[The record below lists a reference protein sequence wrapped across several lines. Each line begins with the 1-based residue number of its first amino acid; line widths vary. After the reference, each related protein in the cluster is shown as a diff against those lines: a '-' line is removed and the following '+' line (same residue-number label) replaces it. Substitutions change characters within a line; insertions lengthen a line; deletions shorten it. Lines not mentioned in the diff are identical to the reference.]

1 MSEHEFEHEHEYGC
15 EHNCCEHDGHC
26 ECGHEHE
33 HHHEHESEHGHSHG
47 CACGCGGCA
56 HDDEE
61 EETKLSLTLLGVSA
75 VLVVVGLFLKSIPI
89 AQTIVGI
96 VAVVLAAYPLVFKV
110 YGDIKARRFT
120 EIELMIISVVAAC
133 CIGELRDAALVAI
146 LYRIGEI
153 IEDRAVENSRKA
165 IDSVAKIQQDYA
177 HLVLDDGTTRKV
189 DAEDVPVG
197 AKINVLPYERFP
209 IDGVVESGISTA
221 DASAITG
228 ESLPITLGKGV
239 EVKSGMVNGKDSVTV
254 VTTELFGNSTASRI
268 VRMVEDAT
276 EKKGNV
282 QKFITRFAKYYTPIV
297 VIIAVALAVI
307 GSIATKDV
315 ASWVKRALVFL
326 VASCPCAIVISIP
339 LGFYTGIGA
348 AAKDGIIVKG
358 SIFIEAFAKAKAFV
372 FDKTG
377 TLTTGNF
384 EVSKIT
390 SMSNFTEEQ
399 ILTLAAA
406 AEYYS
411 SHPIAKSIVGAAP
424 QIDEKYL
431 SDFREV
437 AGGGTSVVFD
447 GKRILCGGRRLL
459 ETEGVETPDY
469 TDGDVCVVFD
479 GKIIGTI
486 TLRSALR
493 NGVEDMVEH
502 LRDQGVEH
510 IIMLTG
516 DNETASDEVAKAI
529 NLDEYYCNLLP
540 EEKLSHLEE
549 IKNEYGKVV
558 YVGDGINDAP
568 VLASADAGVAMGLG
582 TQAASEAADVIL
594 TNDRLDKLAP
604 AHRLFK
610 RTINIVHFNLIF
622 AIVIKMIVLILGA
635 AGYAPVW
642 LAVFADV
649 GVCVICILI
658 STLIGK
664 AKNSFF
670 DTIHLR

>member
-1 MSEHEFEHEHEYGC
+1 MSEFKHEHECECCCEDEHEHNHEHSHACGGGC
-15 EHNCCEHDGHC
+15 GC
-26 ECGHEHE
+26 CGH
-33 HHHEHESEHGHSHG
+33 
-47 CACGCGGCA
+47 
-56 HDDEE
+56 DEE
-61 EETKLSLTLLGVSA
+61 EKEETLLSKILLGVSV
-75 VLVVVGLFLKSIPI
+75 VLVIVGLFLKTGTVISMIFGI
-89 AQTIVGI
+89 A
-96 VAVVLAAYPLVFKV
+96 AVVLAAYPLLFTV
-110 YGDIKARRFT
+110 YDDIKARKFT
-120 EIELMIISVVAAC
+120 EVELMLISVVAAC
-133 CIGELRDAALVAI
+133 CIGELRDAALVAV
-146 LYRIGEI
+146 LYRIGEML
-153 IEDRAVENSRKA
+153 EDRAVENSRKA
-165 IDSVAKIQQDYA
+165 IDSVAKIQQDFA
-177 HLVLDDGTTRKV
+177 HIIREDGTTEKV
-189 DAEDVPVG
+189 HADDVPIG
-197 AKINVLPYERFP
+197 SRISVLPYERFP
-209 IDGVVESGISTA
+209 IDGIVESGISTA

-239 EVKSGMVNGKDSVTV
+239 EVKSGMINGKDSVTV

-268 VRMVEDAT
+268 VKMVEDAT

-297 VIIAVALAVI
+297 VIVAFALAII
-307 GSIATKDV
+307 GSIATKEPQV
-315 ASWVKRALVFL
+315 WIKRALVFL

-358 SIFIEAFAKAKAFV
+358 SVFIEAFAKAKAFV

-377 TLTTGNF
+377 TLTTGAF

-390 SMSNFTEEQ
+390 SMSGFSEEQ

-411 SHPIAKSIVGAAP
+411 SHPIAKSIVKAAP
-424 QIDEKYL
+424 PIDEKYL

-469 TDGDVCVVFD
+469 TDGDVCVVLEN
-479 GKIIGTI
+479 KIIGTI

-493 NGVEDMVEH
+493 KDVENMVES

-516 DNETASDEVAKAI
+516 DNEKASDEVANAI

-549 IKNEYGKVV
+549 IKSQYGKVV

-604 AHRLFK
+604 AHKLFK
-610 RTINIVHFNLIF
+610 RTINIVHFNIIF
-622 AIVIKMIVLILGA
+622 ALVIKLIVLVLGA

-649 GVCVICILI
+649 GVCLICVLI
-658 STLIGK
+658 SALIGK
-664 AKNSFF
+664 GKNSFF
-670 DTIHLR
+670 DSIHLN

>member
-1 MSEHEFEHEHEYGC
+1 MSEHS
-15 EHNCCEHDGHC
+15 HDC
-26 ECGHEHE
+26 
-33 HHHEHESEHGHSHG
+33 HSS
-47 CACGCGGCA
+47 CGGCCGNCS
-56 HDDEE
+56 HGNEE
-61 EETKLSLTLLGVSA
+61 KEENKLSKILLGVSA
-75 VLVVVGLFLKSIPI
+75 ALVVVGLFLKSLPVAATVIGI
-89 AQTIVGI
+89 AA
-96 VAVVLAAYPLVFKV
+96 VALAAYPLVFTV
-110 YGDIKARRFT
+110 YDDIKERRFT
-120 EIELMIISVVAAC
+120 EVELMLISVIAAC

-146 LYRIGEI
+146 LYRIGEM
-153 IEDRAVENSRKA
+153 IEDRAVENSRKS
-165 IDSVAKIQQDYA
+165 IDSVSKIQQDFA
-177 HLVLDDGTTRKV
+177 HLILEDGSTQKV
-189 DAEDVPVG
+189 HADEVPVG
-197 AKINVLPYERFP
+197 SKITVLPYERFP
-209 IDGVVESGISTA
+209 IDGVVYSGISTA

-228 ESLPITLGKGV
+228 ESKPITLGKGA
-239 EVKSGMVNGKDSVTV
+239 EVKSGMINGKDSVTV

-268 VRMVEDAT
+268 VKMVEDAA
-276 EKKGNV
+276 ERKGNV

-297 VIIAVALAVI
+297 VIIAVLLAVI
-307 GSIATKDV
+307 GSIATKEP
-315 ASWVKRALVFL
+315 ASWIKRALIFL

-339 LGFYTGIGA
+339 LGFYTGIGT

-358 SIFIEAFAKAKAFV
+358 SVFIEAFAKAKTFV

-377 TLTTGNF
+377 TLTTGSF
-384 EVSKIT
+384 EVSRVT
-390 SMSNFTEEQ
+390 PMSKFSEDQ

-406 AEYYS
+406 AEHFS
-411 SHPIAKSIVGAAP
+411 SHPIAKSIVEAAP
-424 QIDEKYL
+424 PIDEKYL

-447 GKRILCGGRRLL
+447 GKKILCGGRRLL

-469 TDGDVCVVFD
+469 TDGDVCVVLD
-479 GKIIGTI
+479 GRLIGTI

-493 NGVEDMVEH
+493 KGVADMVER
-502 LRDQGVEH
+502 LRDQGIEH

-540 EEKLSHLEE
+540 EEKLSHLED

-610 RTINIVHFNLIF
+610 RTINIVNFNLIF
-622 AIVIKMIVLILGA
+622 AITVKMIVLILGA

-649 GVCVICILI
+649 GVCIICILI
-658 STLIGK
+658 SSLIGK

>member
-1 MSEHEFEHEHEYGC
+1 MSEHS
-15 EHNCCEHDGHC
+15 HD
-26 ECGHEHE
+26 
-33 HHHEHESEHGHSHG
+33 SHSS
-47 CACGCGGCA
+47 CGGCCGSCA
-56 HDDEE
+56 HDHEE
-61 EETKLSLTLLGVSA
+61 KEENKLSKILLGVSA
-75 VLVVVGLFLKSIPI
+75 ALVAVELFLKALPVAATIIGI
-89 AQTIVGI
+89 AA
-96 VAVVLAAYPLVFKV
+96 VALAAYPLVFTV
-110 YGDIKARRFT
+110 YDDIKERRFT
-120 EIELMIISVVAAC
+120 EVELMIISVIAAC

-146 LYRIGEI
+146 LYRVGEM
-153 IEDRAVENSRKA
+153 IEDRAVENSRKS
-165 IDSVAKIQQDYA
+165 IDSVSKIQQDFA
-177 HLVLDDGTTRKV
+177 HLVLEDGSTQKV
-189 DAEDVPVG
+189 HADEVPIG
-197 AKINVLPYERFP
+197 SKITVLPYERFP
-209 IDGVVESGISTA
+209 IDGVVFSGISTA

-228 ESLPITLGKGV
+228 ESKPITLGKGV
-239 EVKSGMVNGKDSVTV
+239 EVKSGMINGKDSVTV
-254 VTTELFGNSTASRI
+254 VTTELFSNSTASRI
-268 VRMVEDAT
+268 VKMVEDAA
-276 EKKGNV
+276 ERKGNV

-297 VIIAVALAVI
+297 VIIAVLLAVI
-307 GSIATKDV
+307 GSIATKDP
-315 ASWVKRALVFL
+315 ASWIKRALIFL

-339 LGFYTGIGA
+339 LGFYTGIGT

-358 SIFIEAFAKAKAFV
+358 SVFIEAFAKAKTFV

-377 TLTTGNF
+377 TLTTGSF
-384 EVSKIT
+384 EVSKVT
-390 SMSNFTEEQ
+390 PMSKFSEDQ

-406 AEYYS
+406 AEHFS
-411 SHPIAKSIVGAAP
+411 SHPIAKSIVEAAP
-424 QIDEKYL
+424 PIDEKYL

-447 GKRILCGGRRLL
+447 GKKILCGGRRLL
-459 ETEGVETPDY
+459 ETEGIETPDY
-469 TDGDVCVVFD
+469 TDGDVCVVLD
-479 GKIIGTI
+479 GRLIGTI

-493 NGVEDMVEH
+493 KGVADMVEK

-516 DNETASDEVAKAI
+516 DNETASDEVADAV

-540 EEKLSHLEE
+540 EEKLSHLEQ

-610 RTINIVHFNLIF
+610 RTVNIVSFNLIF
-622 AIVIKMIVLILGA
+622 AITIKMIVLILGA
-635 AGYAPVW
+635 AGFAQVW

-649 GVCVICILI
+649 GVCIICILI
-658 STLIGK
+658 SALIGK

>member
-61 EETKLSLTLLGVSA
+61 ESKLSLTLLGVSA

-254 VTTELFGNSTASRI
+254 VTTELFRNSTASRI

-411 SHPIAKSIVGAAP
+411 SHPIAKSIVSAAP

>member
-1 MSEHEFEHEHEYGC
+1 MFEHEYSHENEFEHDEHCGYG
-15 EHNCCEHDGHC
+15 
-26 ECGHEHE
+26 HE
-33 HHHEHESEHGHSHG
+33 HHHEHEHCHSHG

-61 EETKLSLTLLGVSA
+61 EETKLSLSLLGVSS
-75 VLVVVGLFLKSIPI
+75 VLVVVGLFLKSVPVV
-89 AQTIVGI
+89 QTIVGI
-96 VAVVLAAYPLVFKV
+96 IAVVLAAYPLVFKV
-110 YGDIKARRFT
+110 YGDIKSRKFT
-120 EIELMIISVVAAC
+120 EIELMLISVIAAC

-146 LYRIGEI
+146 LYRIGEL
-153 IEDRAVENSRKA
+153 IEDKAVENSRKS

-177 HLVLDDGTTRKV
+177 HLVTDDGTTKKV
-189 DAEDVPVG
+189 HADQVPVG
-197 AKINVLPYERFP
+197 AKITVLPYERFP
-209 IDGVVESGISTA
+209 IDGIVESGISTA

-254 VTTELFGNSTASRI
+254 ITTELFGNSTASRI
-268 VRMVEDAT
+268 VKMVEDAA

-282 QKFITRFAKYYTPIV
+282 QKFITRFAKYYTPVV
-297 VIIAVALAVI
+297 VIAAIALAII
-307 GSIATKDV
+307 GSIVTKDI
-315 ASWVKRALVFL
+315 ASWVKRALIFL

-358 SIFIEAFAKAKAFV
+358 SVFIEAFAKAKTFV

-377 TLTTGNF
+377 TLTTGSF
-384 EVSKIT
+384 EVSKVT
-390 SMSNFTEEQ
+390 SLSRFSEAQ
-399 ILTLAAA
+399 ILALAAA

-411 SHPIAKSIVGAAP
+411 SHPIAKSIVAAAP
-424 QIDEKYL
+424 KIKETYL

-437 AGGGTSVVFD
+437 AGGGTSIVFD
-447 GKRILCGGRRLL
+447 GKRILCGGKRLL
-459 ETEGVETPDY
+459 ETEGIETPDY
-469 TDGDVCVVFD
+469 MDGDVCVVFE
-479 GKIIGTI
+479 GKIVGTI
-486 TLRSALR
+486 TLRSSLR
-493 NGVEDMVEH
+493 KGVEDMIEQ

-516 DNETASDEVAKAI
+516 DNETASDEVAKAV

-549 IKNEYGKVV
+549 IKNEYGNVV

-604 AHRLFK
+604 AHKLFK
-610 RTINIVHFNLIF
+610 RTVNIVHFNIIF
-622 AIVIKMIVLILGA
+622 AIAIKMIVLILGA

-664 AKNSFF
+664 SKNSFF

>member
-1 MSEHEFEHEHEYGC
+1 MSEHS
-15 EHNCCEHDGHC
+15 HDC
-26 ECGHEHE
+26 
-33 HHHEHESEHGHSHG
+33 HSS
-47 CACGCGGCA
+47 CGGCCGNCS
-56 HDDEE
+56 HGNEE
-61 EETKLSLTLLGVSA
+61 KEENKLSKILLGVSA
-75 VLVVVGLFLKSIPI
+75 ALVVVGLFLKSLPVAATIIGI
-89 AQTIVGI
+89 AA
-96 VAVVLAAYPLVFKV
+96 VALAAYPLVFTV
-110 YGDIKARRFT
+110 YDDIKERRFT
-120 EIELMIISVVAAC
+120 EVELMLISVIAAC

-146 LYRIGEI
+146 LYRIGEM
-153 IEDRAVENSRKA
+153 IEDRAVENSRKS
-165 IDSVAKIQQDYA
+165 IDSISKIQQDFA
-177 HLVLDDGTTRKV
+177 HLILEDGSTQKV
-189 DAEDVPVG
+189 HADEVPVG
-197 AKINVLPYERFP
+197 SKITVLPYERFP
-209 IDGVVESGISTA
+209 IDGVVYSGISTA

-228 ESLPITLGKGV
+228 ESKPITLGRGV
-239 EVKSGMVNGKDSVTV
+239 EVKSGMINGKDSVTV

-268 VRMVEDAT
+268 VKMVEDAA
-276 EKKGNV
+276 ERKGNV

-297 VIIAVALAVI
+297 VIIAVLMAVI
-307 GSIATKDV
+307 GSIATKDP
-315 ASWVKRALVFL
+315 ASWIKRALIFL

-339 LGFYTGIGA
+339 LGFYTGIGT

-358 SIFIEAFAKAKAFV
+358 SVFIEAFAKAKTFV

-377 TLTTGNF
+377 TLTTGSF
-384 EVSKIT
+384 EVSKVT
-390 SMSNFTEEQ
+390 PMSKFSEDQ

-406 AEYYS
+406 AEHFS
-411 SHPIAKSIVGAAP
+411 SHPIAKSIVEAAP
-424 QIDEKYL
+424 PIDEKYL

-447 GKRILCGGRRLL
+447 GKKILCGGRRLL

-469 TDGDVCVVFD
+469 TDGDVCVVLD
-479 GKIIGTI
+479 GRLIGTI

-493 NGVEDMVEH
+493 KGVADMVER
-502 LRDQGVEH
+502 LRDQGIEH

-516 DNETASDEVAKAI
+516 DNETASDEVAKAV

-610 RTINIVHFNLIF
+610 RTINIVNFNLIF
-622 AIVIKMIVLILGA
+622 AITVKMIVLILGA
-635 AGYAPVW
+635 AGFAPVW

-649 GVCVICILI
+649 GVCIICILI
-658 STLIGK
+658 SALIGK

>member
-1 MSEHEFEHEHEYGC
+1 MSEHS
-15 EHNCCEHDGHC
+15 HD
-26 ECGHEHE
+26 
-33 HHHEHESEHGHSHG
+33 SHSS
-47 CACGCGGCA
+47 CGGCCGSCA
-56 HDDEE
+56 HDHEE
-61 EETKLSLTLLGVSA
+61 KEENKLSKILLGVSA
-75 VLVVVGLFLKSIPI
+75 ALVAVELFLKALPVAATIIGI
-89 AQTIVGI
+89 AA
-96 VAVVLAAYPLVFKV
+96 VALAAYPLVFTV
-110 YGDIKARRFT
+110 YDDIKERRFT
-120 EIELMIISVVAAC
+120 EVELMIISVIAAC

-146 LYRIGEI
+146 LYRVGEM
-153 IEDRAVENSRKA
+153 IEDRAVENSRKS
-165 IDSVAKIQQDYA
+165 IDSVSKIQQDFA
-177 HLVLDDGTTRKV
+177 HLVLEDGSTQKV
-189 DAEDVPVG
+189 HADEVPVG
-197 AKINVLPYERFP
+197 SKITVLPYERFP
-209 IDGVVESGISTA
+209 IDGVVFSGISTA

-228 ESLPITLGKGV
+228 ESKPITLGKGV
-239 EVKSGMVNGKDSVTV
+239 EVKSGMINGKDSVTV

-268 VRMVEDAT
+268 VKMVEDAA
-276 EKKGNV
+276 ERKGNV

-297 VIIAVALAVI
+297 VIIAVLLAVI
-307 GSIATKDV
+307 GSIATKDP
-315 ASWVKRALVFL
+315 ASWIKRALIFL

-339 LGFYTGIGA
+339 LGFYTGIGT
-348 AAKDGIIVKG
+348 AAKDGVIVKG
-358 SIFIEAFAKAKAFV
+358 SVFIEAFAKAKTFV

-377 TLTTGNF
+377 TLTTGSF
-384 EVSKIT
+384 EVSKVT
-390 SMSNFTEEQ
+390 PMSKFSEDQ

-406 AEYYS
+406 AEHFS
-411 SHPIAKSIVGAAP
+411 SHPIAKSIVEAAP
-424 QIDEKYL
+424 PIDEKYL

-447 GKRILCGGRRLL
+447 GKKILCGGRRLL
-459 ETEGVETPDY
+459 ETEGIETPDY
-469 TDGDVCVVFD
+469 TDGDVCVVLD
-479 GKIIGTI
+479 GRLIGTI

-493 NGVEDMVEH
+493 KGVADMVEK

-516 DNETASDEVAKAI
+516 DNETASDEIADAV

-540 EEKLSHLEE
+540 EEKLSHLEQ

-610 RTINIVHFNLIF
+610 RTVNIVSFNLIF
-622 AIVIKMIVLILGA
+622 AITIKMIVLILGA
-635 AGYAPVW
+635 AGFAQVW

-649 GVCVICILI
+649 GVCIICILI
-658 STLIGK
+658 SALIGK

>member
-1 MSEHEFEHEHEYGC
+1 MSEHS
-15 EHNCCEHDGHC
+15 HD
-26 ECGHEHE
+26 
-33 HHHEHESEHGHSHG
+33 SHSS
-47 CACGCGGCA
+47 CGGCCGSCA
-56 HDDEE
+56 HDHEE
-61 EETKLSLTLLGVSA
+61 KEENKLSKILLGVSA
-75 VLVVVGLFLKSIPI
+75 ALVAVELFLKALPVAATIIGI
-89 AQTIVGI
+89 AA
-96 VAVVLAAYPLVFKV
+96 VALAAYPLVFTV
-110 YGDIKARRFT
+110 YDDIKERRFT
-120 EIELMIISVVAAC
+120 EVELMIISVIAAC

-146 LYRIGEI
+146 LYRVGEM
-153 IEDRAVENSRKA
+153 IEDRAVENSRKS
-165 IDSVAKIQQDYA
+165 IDSVSKIQQDFA
-177 HLVLDDGTTRKV
+177 HLVLEDGSTQKV
-189 DAEDVPVG
+189 HADEVPIG
-197 AKINVLPYERFP
+197 SKITVLPYERFP
-209 IDGVVESGISTA
+209 IDGVVFSGISTA

-228 ESLPITLGKGV
+228 ESKPITLGKGV
-239 EVKSGMVNGKDSVTV
+239 EVKSGMINGKDSVTV

-268 VRMVEDAT
+268 VKMVEDAA
-276 EKKGNV
+276 ERKGNV

-297 VIIAVALAVI
+297 VIIAVLLAVI
-307 GSIATKDV
+307 GSIATKDP
-315 ASWVKRALVFL
+315 ASWIKRALIFL

-339 LGFYTGIGA
+339 LGFYTGIGT

-358 SIFIEAFAKAKAFV
+358 SVFIEAFAKAKTFV

-377 TLTTGNF
+377 TLTTGSF
-384 EVSKIT
+384 EVSKVT
-390 SMSNFTEEQ
+390 PMSKFSEDQ

-406 AEYYS
+406 AEHFS
-411 SHPIAKSIVGAAP
+411 SHPIAKSIVEAAP
-424 QIDEKYL
+424 PIDEKYL

-447 GKRILCGGRRLL
+447 GKKILCGGRRLL
-459 ETEGVETPDY
+459 ETEGIETPDY
-469 TDGDVCVVFD
+469 TDGDVCVVLD
-479 GKIIGTI
+479 GRLIGTI

-493 NGVEDMVEH
+493 KGVADMVEK

-516 DNETASDEVAKAI
+516 DNETASDEVADAV

-540 EEKLSHLEE
+540 EEKLSHLEQ

-610 RTINIVHFNLIF
+610 RTVNIVSFNLIF
-622 AIVIKMIVLILGA
+622 AITIKMIVLILGA
-635 AGYAPVW
+635 AGFAQVW

-649 GVCVICILI
+649 GVCIICILI
-658 STLIGK
+658 SALIGK

>member
-1 MSEHEFEHEHEYGC
+1 MSEHS
-15 EHNCCEHDGHC
+15 HD
-26 ECGHEHE
+26 
-33 HHHEHESEHGHSHG
+33 SHSS
-47 CACGCGGCA
+47 CGGCCGSCA
-56 HDDEE
+56 HDHEE
-61 EETKLSLTLLGVSA
+61 KEENKLSKILLGVSA
-75 VLVVVGLFLKSIPI
+75 ALVAVELFLKALPVAATIIGI
-89 AQTIVGI
+89 AA
-96 VAVVLAAYPLVFKV
+96 VALAAYPLVFTV
-110 YGDIKARRFT
+110 YDDIKERRFT
-120 EIELMIISVVAAC
+120 EVELMIISVIAAC

-146 LYRIGEI
+146 LYRVGEM
-153 IEDRAVENSRKA
+153 IEDRAVENSRKS
-165 IDSVAKIQQDYA
+165 IDSVSKIQQDFA
-177 HLVLDDGTTRKV
+177 HLVLEDGSTQKV
-189 DAEDVPVG
+189 HADEVPVG
-197 AKINVLPYERFP
+197 SKITVLPYERFP
-209 IDGVVESGISTA
+209 IDGVVFSGISTA

-228 ESLPITLGKGV
+228 ESKPITLGKGV
-239 EVKSGMVNGKDSVTV
+239 EVKSGMINGKDSVTV

-268 VRMVEDAT
+268 VKMVEDAA
-276 EKKGNV
+276 ERKGNV

-297 VIIAVALAVI
+297 VIIAVLLAVI
-307 GSIATKDV
+307 GSIATKDP
-315 ASWVKRALVFL
+315 ASWIKRALIFL

-339 LGFYTGIGA
+339 LGFYTGIGT

-358 SIFIEAFAKAKAFV
+358 SVFIEAFAKAKTFV

-377 TLTTGNF
+377 TLTTGSF
-384 EVSKIT
+384 EVSKVT
-390 SMSNFTEEQ
+390 PMSKFSEDQ

-406 AEYYS
+406 AEHFS
-411 SHPIAKSIVGAAP
+411 SHPIAKSIVEAAP
-424 QIDEKYL
+424 PIDEKYL

-447 GKRILCGGRRLL
+447 GKKILCGGRRLL
-459 ETEGVETPDY
+459 ETEGIETPDY
-469 TDGDVCVVFD
+469 TDGDVCVVLD
-479 GKIIGTI
+479 GRLIGTI

-493 NGVEDMVEH
+493 KGVADMVEK

-516 DNETASDEVAKAI
+516 DNETASDEVANAV

-540 EEKLSHLEE
+540 EEKLSHLEQ

-610 RTINIVHFNLIF
+610 RTVNIVSFNLIF
-622 AIVIKMIVLILGA
+622 AITIKMIVLILGA
-635 AGYAPVW
+635 AGFAQVW

-649 GVCVICILI
+649 GVCIICILI
-658 STLIGK
+658 SALIGK

>member
-1 MSEHEFEHEHEYGC
+1 MSEHS
-15 EHNCCEHDGHC
+15 HDC
-26 ECGHEHE
+26 
-33 HHHEHESEHGHSHG
+33 HSS
-47 CACGCGGCA
+47 CGGCCGNCS
-56 HDDEE
+56 HGNEE
-61 EETKLSLTLLGVSA
+61 KEENKLSKILLGVSA
-75 VLVVVGLFLKSIPI
+75 ALVVVGLFLKSLPVAATIIGI
-89 AQTIVGI
+89 AA
-96 VAVVLAAYPLVFKV
+96 VALAAYPLVFTV
-110 YGDIKARRFT
+110 YDDIKERRFT
-120 EIELMIISVVAAC
+120 EVELMLISVIAAC

-146 LYRIGEI
+146 LYRIGEM
-153 IEDRAVENSRKA
+153 IEDRAVENSRKS
-165 IDSVAKIQQDYA
+165 IDSVSKIQQDFA
-177 HLVLDDGTTRKV
+177 HLILEDGSTQKV
-189 DAEDVPVG
+189 HADEVPVG
-197 AKINVLPYERFP
+197 SKITVLPYERFP
-209 IDGVVESGISTA
+209 IDGVVYSGISTA

-228 ESLPITLGKGV
+228 ESKPITLGRGV
-239 EVKSGMVNGKDSVTV
+239 EVKSGMINGKDSVTV

-268 VRMVEDAT
+268 VKMVEDAA
-276 EKKGNV
+276 ERKGNV

-297 VIIAVALAVI
+297 VIIAVLMAVI
-307 GSIATKDV
+307 GSIATKDP
-315 ASWVKRALVFL
+315 ASWIKRALIFL

-339 LGFYTGIGA
+339 LGFYTGIGT

-358 SIFIEAFAKAKAFV
+358 SVFIEAFAKAKTFV

-377 TLTTGNF
+377 TLTTGSF
-384 EVSKIT
+384 EVSKVT
-390 SMSNFTEEQ
+390 PMSKFSEDQ

-406 AEYYS
+406 AEHFS
-411 SHPIAKSIVGAAP
+411 SHPIAKSIVEAAP
-424 QIDEKYL
+424 PIDEKYL

-447 GKRILCGGRRLL
+447 GKKILCGGRRLL

-469 TDGDVCVVFD
+469 TDGDVCVVLD
-479 GKIIGTI
+479 GRLIGTI

-493 NGVEDMVEH
+493 KGVADMVER
-502 LRDQGVEH
+502 LRDQGIEH

-516 DNETASDEVAKAI
+516 DNETASDEVAKAV

-610 RTINIVHFNLIF
+610 RTINIVNFNLIF
-622 AIVIKMIVLILGA
+622 AITIKMIVLLLGA
-635 AGYAPVW
+635 AGFAPVW

-649 GVCVICILI
+649 GVCIICILI
-658 STLIGK
+658 SALIGK

>member
-1 MSEHEFEHEHEYGC
+1 MSEHS
-15 EHNCCEHDGHC
+15 HDC
-26 ECGHEHE
+26 
-33 HHHEHESEHGHSHG
+33 HSS
-47 CACGCGGCA
+47 CGGCCGNCS
-56 HDDEE
+56 HGNEE
-61 EETKLSLTLLGVSA
+61 KEENKLSIILLGVSA
-75 VLVVVGLFLKSIPI
+75 ALVVVGLFLKSLPVAATIIGI
-89 AQTIVGI
+89 AA
-96 VAVVLAAYPLVFKV
+96 VALAAYPLVFTV
-110 YGDIKARRFT
+110 YDDIKERRFT
-120 EIELMIISVVAAC
+120 EVELMLISVIAAC

-146 LYRIGEI
+146 LYRIGEM
-153 IEDRAVENSRKA
+153 IEDRAVENSRKS
-165 IDSVAKIQQDYA
+165 IDSVSKIQQDFA
-177 HLVLDDGTTRKV
+177 HLILEDGSTQKV
-189 DAEDVPVG
+189 HADEVPVG
-197 AKINVLPYERFP
+197 SKITVLPYERFP
-209 IDGVVESGISTA
+209 IDGVVYSGISTA

-228 ESLPITLGKGV
+228 ESKPITLGRGV
-239 EVKSGMVNGKDSVTV
+239 EVKSGMINGKDSVTV

-268 VRMVEDAT
+268 VKMVEDAA
-276 EKKGNV
+276 ERKGNV

-297 VIIAVALAVI
+297 VIIAVLMAVI
-307 GSIATKDV
+307 GSIATKDP
-315 ASWVKRALVFL
+315 ASWIKRALIFL

-339 LGFYTGIGA
+339 LGFYTGIGT

-358 SIFIEAFAKAKAFV
+358 SVFIEAFAKAKTFV

-377 TLTTGNF
+377 TLTTGSF
-384 EVSKIT
+384 EVSKVT
-390 SMSNFTEEQ
+390 PMSKFSEDQ

-406 AEYYS
+406 AEHFS
-411 SHPIAKSIVGAAP
+411 SHPIAKSIVEAAP
-424 QIDEKYL
+424 PIDEKYL

-447 GKRILCGGRRLL
+447 GKKILCGGRRLL

-469 TDGDVCVVFD
+469 TDGDVCVVLD
-479 GKIIGTI
+479 GRLIGTI

-493 NGVEDMVEH
+493 KGVADMVER
-502 LRDQGVEH
+502 LRDQGIEH

-516 DNETASDEVAKAI
+516 DNETASDEVAKAV

-540 EEKLSHLEE
+540 EEKLSHLED

-610 RTINIVHFNLIF
+610 RTINIVNFNLIF
-622 AIVIKMIVLILGA
+622 AITVKMIVLILGA
-635 AGYAPVW
+635 AGFAPVW

-649 GVCVICILI
+649 GVCIICILI
-658 STLIGK
+658 SALIGK

>member
-1 MSEHEFEHEHEYGC
+1 MSEHS
-15 EHNCCEHDGHC
+15 HDC
-26 ECGHEHE
+26 
-33 HHHEHESEHGHSHG
+33 HSS
-47 CACGCGGCA
+47 CGGCCGNCS
-56 HDDEE
+56 HGNEE
-61 EETKLSLTLLGVSA
+61 KEENKLSKILLGVSA
-75 VLVVVGLFLKSIPI
+75 ALVVVGLFLKSLPVAATIIGI
-89 AQTIVGI
+89 AA
-96 VAVVLAAYPLVFKV
+96 VALAAYPLVFTV
-110 YGDIKARRFT
+110 YDDIKERRFT
-120 EIELMIISVVAAC
+120 EVELMLISVIAAC

-146 LYRIGEI
+146 LYRIGEM
-153 IEDRAVENSRKA
+153 IEGRAVENSRKS
-165 IDSVAKIQQDYA
+165 IDSVSKIQQDFA
-177 HLVLDDGTTRKV
+177 HLILEDGSTQKV
-189 DAEDVPVG
+189 HADEVPVG
-197 AKINVLPYERFP
+197 SKITVLPYERFP
-209 IDGVVESGISTA
+209 IDGVVFSGISTA

-228 ESLPITLGKGV
+228 ESKPITLGKGA
-239 EVKSGMVNGKDSVTV
+239 EVKSGMINGKDSVTV

-268 VRMVEDAT
+268 VKMVEDAA
-276 EKKGNV
+276 ERKGNV

-297 VIIAVALAVI
+297 VIIAVLLAVI
-307 GSIATKDV
+307 GSIATKDP
-315 ASWVKRALVFL
+315 ASWIKRALIFL

-339 LGFYTGIGA
+339 LGFYTGIGT

-358 SIFIEAFAKAKAFV
+358 SVFIEAFAKAKTFV

-377 TLTTGNF
+377 TLTTGSF
-384 EVSKIT
+384 EVSRVT
-390 SMSNFTEEQ
+390 PMSKFSEDQ

-406 AEYYS
+406 AEHFS
-411 SHPIAKSIVGAAP
+411 SHPIAKSIVEAAP
-424 QIDEKYL
+424 PIDEKYL

-447 GKRILCGGRRLL
+447 GKKILCGGRRLL

-469 TDGDVCVVFD
+469 TDGDVCVVLD
-479 GKIIGTI
+479 GRLIGTI

-493 NGVEDMVEH
+493 KGVADMVER
-502 LRDQGVEH
+502 LRDQGIEH

-516 DNETASDEVAKAI
+516 DNETASDEVAKAV

-610 RTINIVHFNLIF
+610 RTINIVNFNLIF
-622 AIVIKMIVLILGA
+622 AITVKMIVLILGA
-635 AGYAPVW
+635 AGFAPVW

-649 GVCVICILI
+649 GVCIICILI
-658 STLIGK
+658 SALIGK
-664 AKNSFF
+664 AKTSFF

>member
-1 MSEHEFEHEHEYGC
+1 MSEHS
-15 EHNCCEHDGHC
+15 HD
-26 ECGHEHE
+26 
-33 HHHEHESEHGHSHG
+33 SHSS
-47 CACGCGGCA
+47 CGGCCGSCA
-56 HDDEE
+56 HDHEE
-61 EETKLSLTLLGVSA
+61 KEENKLSKILLGVSA
-75 VLVVVGLFLKSIPI
+75 ALVAVELFLKALPVAATIIGI
-89 AQTIVGI
+89 AA
-96 VAVVLAAYPLVFKV
+96 VALAAYPLVFTV
-110 YGDIKARRFT
+110 YDDIKERRFT
-120 EIELMIISVVAAC
+120 EVELMIISVIAAC

-146 LYRIGEI
+146 LYRVGEM
-153 IEDRAVENSRKA
+153 IEDRAVENSRKS
-165 IDSVAKIQQDYA
+165 IDSVSKIQQDFA
-177 HLVLDDGTTRKV
+177 HLVLEDGSTQKV
-189 DAEDVPVG
+189 HADEVPVG
-197 AKINVLPYERFP
+197 SKITVLPYERFP
-209 IDGVVESGISTA
+209 IDGVVFSGISTA

-228 ESLPITLGKGV
+228 ESKPITLGKGV
-239 EVKSGMVNGKDSVTV
+239 EVKSGMINGKDSVTV

-268 VRMVEDAT
+268 VKMVEDAA
-276 EKKGNV
+276 ERKGNV

-297 VIIAVALAVI
+297 VIIAVLLAVI
-307 GSIATKDV
+307 GSIATKDP
-315 ASWVKRALVFL
+315 ASWIKRALIFL

-339 LGFYTGIGA
+339 LGFYTGIGT
-348 AAKDGIIVKG
+348 AAKDGVIVKG
-358 SIFIEAFAKAKAFV
+358 SVFIEAFAKAKTFV

-377 TLTTGNF
+377 TLTTGSF
-384 EVSKIT
+384 EVSKVT
-390 SMSNFTEEQ
+390 PMSKFSEDQ

-406 AEYYS
+406 AEHFS
-411 SHPIAKSIVGAAP
+411 SHPIAKSIVEAAP
-424 QIDEKYL
+424 PIDEKYL

-447 GKRILCGGRRLL
+447 GKKILCGGRRLL
-459 ETEGVETPDY
+459 ETEGIETPDY
-469 TDGDVCVVFD
+469 TDGDVCVVLD
-479 GKIIGTI
+479 GRLIGTI

-493 NGVEDMVEH
+493 KGVADMVEK
-502 LRDQGVEH
+502 LKDQGVEH

-516 DNETASDEVAKAI
+516 DNETASDEVADAV

-540 EEKLSHLEE
+540 EEKLSHLEQ

-610 RTINIVHFNLIF
+610 RTVNIVSFNLIF
-622 AIVIKMIVLILGA
+622 AITIKMIVLILGA
-635 AGYAPVW
+635 AGFAQVW

-649 GVCVICILI
+649 GVCIICILI
-658 STLIGK
+658 SALIGK

>member
-1 MSEHEFEHEHEYGC
+1 MFEHEYSHENEFEHDEHCGC
-15 EHNCCEHDGHC
+15 G
-26 ECGHEHE
+26 HE
-33 HHHEHESEHGHSHG
+33 HHHEHEHCLSHG

-61 EETKLSLTLLGVSA
+61 EETKLSLSLLGVSS
-75 VLVVVGLFLKSIPI
+75 VLVVVGLFLKSVPVV
-89 AQTIVGI
+89 QTIVGI
-96 VAVVLAAYPLVFKV
+96 IAVVLAAYPLVFKV
-110 YGDIKARRFT
+110 YGDIKSRKFT
-120 EIELMIISVVAAC
+120 EIELMLISVIAAC

-146 LYRIGEI
+146 LYRIGEL
-153 IEDRAVENSRKA
+153 IEDKAVENSRKS

-177 HLVLDDGTTRKV
+177 HLVTDDGTTKKV
-189 DAEDVPVG
+189 HADQVPVG
-197 AKINVLPYERFP
+197 AKITVLPYERFP
-209 IDGVVESGISTA
+209 IDGIVESGISTA

-254 VTTELFGNSTASRI
+254 ITTELFGNSTASRI
-268 VRMVEDAT
+268 VKMVEDAA

-282 QKFITRFAKYYTPIV
+282 QKFITRFAKYYTPVV
-297 VIIAVALAVI
+297 VIAAIALAII
-307 GSIATKDV
+307 GSIVTKDI
-315 ASWVKRALVFL
+315 ASWVKRALIFL

-358 SIFIEAFAKAKAFV
+358 SVFIEAFAKAKTFV

-377 TLTTGNF
+377 TLTTGSF
-384 EVSKIT
+384 EVSKVT
-390 SMSNFTEEQ
+390 SLSRFSEAQ
-399 ILTLAAA
+399 ILALAAA

-411 SHPIAKSIVGAAP
+411 SHPIAKSIVAAAP
-424 QIDEKYL
+424 KIKETYL

-437 AGGGTSVVFD
+437 AGGGTSIVFD
-447 GKRILCGGRRLL
+447 GKRILCGGKRLL
-459 ETEGVETPDY
+459 ETEGIETPDY
-469 TDGDVCVVFD
+469 MDGDVCVVFE
-479 GKIIGTI
+479 GKIVGTI
-486 TLRSALR
+486 TLRSSLR
-493 NGVEDMVEH
+493 KGVEDMIEQ

-516 DNETASDEVAKAI
+516 DNETASDEVAKAV

-549 IKNEYGKVV
+549 IKNEYGNVV

-604 AHRLFK
+604 AHKLFK
-610 RTINIVHFNLIF
+610 RTVNIVHFNIIF
-622 AIVIKMIVLILGA
+622 AIAIKMIVLILGA

-664 AKNSFF
+664 SKNSFF

>member
-1 MSEHEFEHEHEYGC
+1 MSEHS
-15 EHNCCEHDGHC
+15 HD
-26 ECGHEHE
+26 
-33 HHHEHESEHGHSHG
+33 SHSS
-47 CACGCGGCA
+47 CGGCCGSCA
-56 HDDEE
+56 HDHEE
-61 EETKLSLTLLGVSA
+61 KEENKLSKILLGVSA
-75 VLVVVGLFLKSIPI
+75 ALVAVELFLKALPVAATIIGI
-89 AQTIVGI
+89 AA
-96 VAVVLAAYPLVFKV
+96 VALAAYPLVFTV
-110 YGDIKARRFT
+110 YDDIKERRFT
-120 EIELMIISVVAAC
+120 EVELMIISVIAAC

-146 LYRIGEI
+146 LYRVGEM
-153 IEDRAVENSRKA
+153 IEDRAVENSRKS
-165 IDSVAKIQQDYA
+165 IDSVSKIQQDFA
-177 HLVLDDGTTRKV
+177 HLVLEDGSTQKV
-189 DAEDVPVG
+189 HADEVPVG
-197 AKINVLPYERFP
+197 SKITVLPYERFP
-209 IDGVVESGISTA
+209 IDGVVFSGISTA

-228 ESLPITLGKGV
+228 ESKPITLGKGV
-239 EVKSGMVNGKDSVTV
+239 EVKSGMINGKDSVTV

-268 VRMVEDAT
+268 VKMVEDAA
-276 EKKGNV
+276 ERKGNV

-297 VIIAVALAVI
+297 VIIAVLLAVI
-307 GSIATKDV
+307 GSIATKDP
-315 ASWVKRALVFL
+315 ASWIKRALIFL

-339 LGFYTGIGA
+339 LGFYTGIGT
-348 AAKDGIIVKG
+348 AAKDGVIVKG
-358 SIFIEAFAKAKAFV
+358 SVFIEAFAKAKTFV

-377 TLTTGNF
+377 TLTTGSF
-384 EVSKIT
+384 EVSKVT
-390 SMSNFTEEQ
+390 PMSKFSEDQ

-406 AEYYS
+406 AEHFS
-411 SHPIAKSIVGAAP
+411 SHPIAKSIVEAAP
-424 QIDEKYL
+424 PIDEKYL

-447 GKRILCGGRRLL
+447 GKKILCGGRRLL
-459 ETEGVETPDY
+459 ETEGIETPDY
-469 TDGDVCVVFD
+469 TDGDVCVVLD
-479 GKIIGTI
+479 GKLIGTI

-493 NGVEDMVEH
+493 KGVADMVEK

-516 DNETASDEVAKAI
+516 DNETASDEVADAV

-540 EEKLSHLEE
+540 EEKLSHLEQ

-610 RTINIVHFNLIF
+610 RTVNIVSFNLIF
-622 AIVIKMIVLILGA
+622 AITIKMIVLILGA
-635 AGYAPVW
+635 AGFAQVW

-649 GVCVICILI
+649 GVCIICILI
-658 STLIGK
+658 SALIGK

>member
-1 MSEHEFEHEHEYGC
+1 MS
-15 EHNCCEHDGHC
+15 D
-26 ECGHEHE
+26 
-33 HHHEHESEHGHSHG
+33 HSHD
-47 CACGCGGCA
+47 CHSSCGGCCGNCS
-56 HDDEE
+56 HGNEE
-61 EETKLSLTLLGVSA
+61 KEENKLSKILLGVSA
-75 VLVVVGLFLKSIPI
+75 ALVVVGLFLKSLPVAATVIGI
-89 AQTIVGI
+89 AA
-96 VAVVLAAYPLVFKV
+96 VALAAYPLVFTV
-110 YGDIKARRFT
+110 YDDIKERRFT
-120 EIELMIISVVAAC
+120 EVELMLISVIAAC

-146 LYRIGEI
+146 LYRIGEM
-153 IEDRAVENSRKA
+153 IEGRAVENSRKS
-165 IDSVAKIQQDYA
+165 IDSVSKIQQDFA
-177 HLVLDDGTTRKV
+177 HLILEDGSTQKV
-189 DAEDVPVG
+189 HADEVPVG
-197 AKINVLPYERFP
+197 SKITVLPYERFP
-209 IDGVVESGISTA
+209 IDGVVYSGISTA

-228 ESLPITLGKGV
+228 ESKPITLGKGA
-239 EVKSGMVNGKDSVTV
+239 EVKSGMINGKDSVTV

-268 VRMVEDAT
+268 VKMVEDAA
-276 EKKGNV
+276 ERKGNV

-297 VIIAVALAVI
+297 VIIAVLLAVI
-307 GSIATKDV
+307 GSIATKDP
-315 ASWVKRALVFL
+315 ASWIKRALIFL

-339 LGFYTGIGA
+339 LGFYTGIGT

-358 SIFIEAFAKAKAFV
+358 SVFIEAFAKAKTFV

-377 TLTTGNF
+377 TLTTGSF
-384 EVSKIT
+384 EVSRVT
-390 SMSNFTEEQ
+390 PMSKFSEDQ

-406 AEYYS
+406 AEHFS
-411 SHPIAKSIVGAAP
+411 SHPIAKSIVEAAP
-424 QIDEKYL
+424 PIDEKYL

-447 GKRILCGGRRLL
+447 GKKILCGGRRLL

-469 TDGDVCVVFD
+469 TDGDVCVVLD
-479 GKIIGTI
+479 GRLIGTI

-493 NGVEDMVEH
+493 KGVADMVER
-502 LRDQGVEH
+502 LRDQGIEH

-610 RTINIVHFNLIF
+610 RTINIVNFNLIF
-622 AIVIKMIVLILGA
+622 AITVKMIVLILGA
-635 AGYAPVW
+635 AGFAPVW

-649 GVCVICILI
+649 GVCIICILI
-658 STLIGK
+658 SALIGK
-664 AKNSFF
+664 AKTSFF

>member
-1 MSEHEFEHEHEYGC
+1 MSEHS
-15 EHNCCEHDGHC
+15 HD
-26 ECGHEHE
+26 
-33 HHHEHESEHGHSHG
+33 SHSS
-47 CACGCGGCA
+47 CGGCCGSCA
-56 HDDEE
+56 HDHEE
-61 EETKLSLTLLGVSA
+61 KEENKLSKILLGVSA
-75 VLVVVGLFLKSIPI
+75 ALVAVGLFLKALPVAATIIGI
-89 AQTIVGI
+89 AA
-96 VAVVLAAYPLVFKV
+96 VALAAYPLVFTV
-110 YGDIKARRFT
+110 YDDIKERRFT
-120 EIELMIISVVAAC
+120 EVELMIISVIAAC

-146 LYRIGEI
+146 LYRVGEM
-153 IEDRAVENSRKA
+153 IEDRAVENSRKS
-165 IDSVAKIQQDYA
+165 IDSVSKIQQDFA
-177 HLVLDDGTTRKV
+177 HLVLEDGSTQKV
-189 DAEDVPVG
+189 HADEVPVG
-197 AKINVLPYERFP
+197 SKITVLPYERFP
-209 IDGVVESGISTA
+209 IDGVVFSGISTA

-228 ESLPITLGKGV
+228 ESKPITLGKGV
-239 EVKSGMVNGKDSVTV
+239 EVKSGMINGKDSVTV

-268 VRMVEDAT
+268 VKMVEDAA
-276 EKKGNV
+276 ERKGNV

-297 VIIAVALAVI
+297 VIIAVLLAVI
-307 GSIATKDV
+307 GSIATKDP
-315 ASWVKRALVFL
+315 ASWIKRALIFL

-339 LGFYTGIGA
+339 LGFYTGIGT
-348 AAKDGIIVKG
+348 AAKDGVIVKG
-358 SIFIEAFAKAKAFV
+358 SVFIEAFAKAKTFV

-377 TLTTGNF
+377 TLTTGSF
-384 EVSKIT
+384 EVSKVT
-390 SMSNFTEEQ
+390 PMSKFSEDQ

-406 AEYYS
+406 AEHFS
-411 SHPIAKSIVGAAP
+411 SHPIAKSIVDAAP
-424 QIDEKYL
+424 PIDEKYL

-447 GKRILCGGRRLL
+447 GKKILCGGRRLL
-459 ETEGVETPDY
+459 ETEGIETPDY
-469 TDGDVCVVFD
+469 TDGDVCVVLD
-479 GKIIGTI
+479 GRLIGTI

-493 NGVEDMVEH
+493 KGVADMVEK

-516 DNETASDEVAKAI
+516 DNETASDEVADAV

-540 EEKLSHLEE
+540 EEKLSHLEQ

-610 RTINIVHFNLIF
+610 RTVNIVSFNLIF
-622 AIVIKMIVLILGA
+622 AITIKMIVLILGA
-635 AGYAPVW
+635 AGFAQVW

-649 GVCVICILI
+649 GVCIICILI
-658 STLIGK
+658 SALIGK

>member
-1 MSEHEFEHEHEYGC
+1 MSEHS
-15 EHNCCEHDGHC
+15 HD
-26 ECGHEHE
+26 
-33 HHHEHESEHGHSHG
+33 SHSS
-47 CACGCGGCA
+47 CGGCCGSCA
-56 HDDEE
+56 HDHEE
-61 EETKLSLTLLGVSA
+61 KEENKLSKILLGVSA
-75 VLVVVGLFLKSIPI
+75 ALVAVELFLKALPVAATIIGI
-89 AQTIVGI
+89 AA
-96 VAVVLAAYPLVFKV
+96 VALAAYPLVFTV
-110 YGDIKARRFT
+110 YDDIKERRFT
-120 EIELMIISVVAAC
+120 EVELMIISVIAAC

-146 LYRIGEI
+146 LYRVGEM
-153 IEDRAVENSRKA
+153 IEDRAVENSRKS
-165 IDSVAKIQQDYA
+165 IDSVSKIQQDFA
-177 HLVLDDGTTRKV
+177 HLVLEDGSTQKV
-189 DAEDVPVG
+189 HADEVPVG
-197 AKINVLPYERFP
+197 SKITVLPYERFP
-209 IDGVVESGISTA
+209 IDGVVFSGISTA

-228 ESLPITLGKGV
+228 ESKPITLGKGV
-239 EVKSGMVNGKDSVTV
+239 EVKSGMINGKDSVTV

-268 VRMVEDAT
+268 VKMVEDAA
-276 EKKGNV
+276 ERKGNV

-297 VIIAVALAVI
+297 VIIAVLLAVI
-307 GSIATKDV
+307 GSIATKDP
-315 ASWVKRALVFL
+315 ASWIKRALIFL

-339 LGFYTGIGA
+339 LGFYTGIGT

-358 SIFIEAFAKAKAFV
+358 SVFIEAFAKAKTFV

-377 TLTTGNF
+377 TLTTGSF
-384 EVSKIT
+384 EVSKVT
-390 SMSNFTEEQ
+390 PMSKFSEDQ

-406 AEYYS
+406 AEHFS
-411 SHPIAKSIVGAAP
+411 SHPIAKSIVEAAP
-424 QIDEKYL
+424 PIDEKYL
-431 SDFREV
+431 GDFREV

-447 GKRILCGGRRLL
+447 GKKILCGGRRLL
-459 ETEGVETPDY
+459 ETEGIETPDY
-469 TDGDVCVVFD
+469 TDGDVCVVLD
-479 GKIIGTI
+479 GRLIGTI

-493 NGVEDMVEH
+493 KGVADMVEK

-516 DNETASDEVAKAI
+516 DNETASDEVANAV

-540 EEKLSHLEE
+540 EEKLSHLEQ

-610 RTINIVHFNLIF
+610 RTVNIVSFNLIF
-622 AIVIKMIVLILGA
+622 AITIKMIVLILGA
-635 AGYAPVW
+635 AGFAQVW

-649 GVCVICILI
+649 GVCIICILI
-658 STLIGK
+658 SALIGK

>member
-1 MSEHEFEHEHEYGC
+1 MSEHS
-15 EHNCCEHDGHC
+15 HD
-26 ECGHEHE
+26 
-33 HHHEHESEHGHSHG
+33 SHSS
-47 CACGCGGCA
+47 CGGCCGSCA
-56 HDDEE
+56 HDHEE
-61 EETKLSLTLLGVSA
+61 KEENKLSKILLGVSA
-75 VLVVVGLFLKSIPI
+75 ALVAVELFLKALPVAATIIGI
-89 AQTIVGI
+89 AA
-96 VAVVLAAYPLVFKV
+96 VALAAYPLVFTV
-110 YGDIKARRFT
+110 YDDIKERRFT
-120 EIELMIISVVAAC
+120 EVELMIISVIAAC

-146 LYRIGEI
+146 LYRVGEM
-153 IEDRAVENSRKA
+153 IEDRAVENSRKS
-165 IDSVAKIQQDYA
+165 IDSVSKIQQDFA
-177 HLVLDDGTTRKV
+177 HLVLEDGSTQKV
-189 DAEDVPVG
+189 HADEVPVG
-197 AKINVLPYERFP
+197 SKITVLPYERFP
-209 IDGVVESGISTA
+209 IDGVVFSGISTA

-228 ESLPITLGKGV
+228 ESKPITLGKGV
-239 EVKSGMVNGKDSVTV
+239 EVKSGMINGKDSVTV

-268 VRMVEDAT
+268 VKMVEDAA
-276 EKKGNV
+276 ERKGNV

-297 VIIAVALAVI
+297 VLIAVLLAVI
-307 GSIATKDV
+307 GSIATKDP
-315 ASWVKRALVFL
+315 ASWIKRALIFL

-339 LGFYTGIGA
+339 LGFYTGIGT
-348 AAKDGIIVKG
+348 AAKDGVIVKG
-358 SIFIEAFAKAKAFV
+358 SVFIEAFAKAKTFV

-377 TLTTGNF
+377 TLTTGSF
-384 EVSKIT
+384 EVSKVT
-390 SMSNFTEEQ
+390 PMSKFSEDQ

-406 AEYYS
+406 AEHFS
-411 SHPIAKSIVGAAP
+411 SHPIAKSIVEAAP
-424 QIDEKYL
+424 PIDEKYL

-447 GKRILCGGRRLL
+447 GKKILCGGRRLL
-459 ETEGVETPDY
+459 ETEGIETPDY
-469 TDGDVCVVFD
+469 TDGDVCVVLD
-479 GKIIGTI
+479 GKLIGTI

-493 NGVEDMVEH
+493 KGVADMVEK

-516 DNETASDEVAKAI
+516 DNETASDEVANAV

-540 EEKLSHLEE
+540 EEKLSHLEQ

-610 RTINIVHFNLIF
+610 RTVNIVSFNLIF
-622 AIVIKMIVLILGA
+622 AITIKMIVLILGA
-635 AGYAPVW
+635 AGFAQVW

-649 GVCVICILI
+649 GVCIICILI
-658 STLIGK
+658 SALIGK

>member
-1 MSEHEFEHEHEYGC
+1 MSEHNHEHEHDCECECCCEAEHEHE
-15 EHNCCEHDGHC
+15 H
-26 ECGHEHE
+26 
-33 HHHEHESEHGHSHG
+33 EHGHSHG
-47 CACGCGGCA
+47 CGGGCSCCG
-56 HDDEE
+56 HDEE
-61 EETKLSLTLLGVSA
+61 EKEETLLSKILLGVSI
-75 VLVVVGLFLKSIPI
+75 VLVIVGLFLKTGTILSMILGI
-89 AQTIVGI
+89 A
-96 VAVVLAAYPLVFKV
+96 AVVLAAYPLLFTV
-110 YGDIKARRFT
+110 YDDIKARRFT
-120 EIELMIISVVAAC
+120 EVELMLISVVAAC
-133 CIGELRDAALVAI
+133 FIGELRDAALVAV
-146 LYRIGEI
+146 LYRIGEML
-153 IEDRAVENSRKA
+153 EDRAVENSRKA
-165 IDSVAKIQQDYA
+165 IDSVAKIQQDFA
-177 HLVLDDGTTRKV
+177 HIIREDGTTEKV
-189 DAEDVPVG
+189 HADDVPIG
-197 AKINVLPYERFP
+197 SRISVLPYERFP
-209 IDGVVESGISTA
+209 IDGIVESGISTA

-239 EVKSGMVNGKDSVTV
+239 EVKSGMINGKDSVTV

-268 VRMVEDAT
+268 VKMVEDAT

-282 QKFITRFAKYYTPIV
+282 QKFITRFSKYYTPVV
-297 VIIAVALAVI
+297 VIVAFALAII

-358 SIFIEAFAKAKAFV
+358 SVFIEAFAKAKAFV

-377 TLTTGNF
+377 TLTTGAF

-390 SMSNFTEEQ
+390 SMSGFSEEQ

-411 SHPIAKSIVGAAP
+411 SHPIAKSIVKAAP
-424 QIDEKYL
+424 PIDEKYL

-469 TDGDVCVVFD
+469 TDGDVCVVLD

-493 NGVEDMVEH
+493 KDVENMVES

-516 DNETASDEVAKAI
+516 DNEKASDEVATAI

-549 IKNEYGKVV
+549 IKSQYGKVV

-604 AHRLFK
+604 AHKLFK
-610 RTINIVHFNLIF
+610 RTINIVHFNVIF
-622 AIVIKMIVLILGA
+622 ALAIKLIVLVLGA

-649 GVCVICILI
+649 GVCLICVLI
-658 STLIGK
+658 SALIGK
-664 AKNSFF
+664 GKNSFF
-670 DTIHLR
+670 DSIHLN

>member
-1 MSEHEFEHEHEYGC
+1 MSEHS
-15 EHNCCEHDGHC
+15 HDC
-26 ECGHEHE
+26 
-33 HHHEHESEHGHSHG
+33 HSS
-47 CACGCGGCA
+47 CGGCCGNCS
-56 HDDEE
+56 HGNEE
-61 EETKLSLTLLGVSA
+61 KEENKLSKILLGVSA
-75 VLVVVGLFLKSIPI
+75 ALVVVGLFLKSLPVAATVIGI
-89 AQTIVGI
+89 AA
-96 VAVVLAAYPLVFKV
+96 VALAAYPLVFTV
-110 YGDIKARRFT
+110 YDDIKERRFT
-120 EIELMIISVVAAC
+120 EVELMLISVIAAC

-146 LYRIGEI
+146 LYRIGEM
-153 IEDRAVENSRKA
+153 IEDRAVENSRKS
-165 IDSVAKIQQDYA
+165 IDSVSKIQQDFA
-177 HLVLDDGTTRKV
+177 HLILEDGSTQKV
-189 DAEDVPVG
+189 PADEVPVG
-197 AKINVLPYERFP
+197 SKITVLPYERFP
-209 IDGVVESGISTA
+209 IDGVVYSGISTA

-228 ESLPITLGKGV
+228 ESKPITLGRGV
-239 EVKSGMVNGKDSVTV
+239 EVKSGMINGKDSVTV

-268 VRMVEDAT
+268 VKMVEDAA
-276 EKKGNV
+276 ERKGNV

-297 VIIAVALAVI
+297 VIIAVLMAVI
-307 GSIATKDV
+307 GSIATKDP
-315 ASWVKRALVFL
+315 ASWIKRALIFL

-339 LGFYTGIGA
+339 LGFYTGIGT

-358 SIFIEAFAKAKAFV
+358 SVFIEAFAKAKTFV

-377 TLTTGNF
+377 TLTTGSF
-384 EVSKIT
+384 EVSKVT
-390 SMSNFTEEQ
+390 PMSKFSEDQ

-406 AEYYS
+406 AEHFS
-411 SHPIAKSIVGAAP
+411 SHPIAKSIVEAAP
-424 QIDEKYL
+424 PIDEKYL

-447 GKRILCGGRRLL
+447 GKKILCGGRRLL
-459 ETEGVETPDY
+459 ETEGIETPDY
-469 TDGDVCVVFD
+469 TDGDVCVVLD
-479 GKIIGTI
+479 GRLIGTI

-493 NGVEDMVEH
+493 KGVADMVER
-502 LRDQGVEH
+502 LRDQGIEH

-516 DNETASDEVAKAI
+516 DNETASDEVAKAV

-610 RTINIVHFNLIF
+610 RTINIVNFNLIF
-622 AIVIKMIVLILGA
+622 AITVKMIVLILGA
-635 AGYAPVW
+635 AGFAPVW

-649 GVCVICILI
+649 GVCIICILI
-658 STLIGK
+658 SALIGK

>member
-1 MSEHEFEHEHEYGC
+1 MSEHS
-15 EHNCCEHDGHC
+15 HD
-26 ECGHEHE
+26 
-33 HHHEHESEHGHSHG
+33 SHSS
-47 CACGCGGCA
+47 CGGCCGSCA
-56 HDDEE
+56 HDHEE
-61 EETKLSLTLLGVSA
+61 KEENKLSKILLGVSA
-75 VLVVVGLFLKSIPI
+75 ALVAVELFLKALPVAATIIGI
-89 AQTIVGI
+89 AA
-96 VAVVLAAYPLVFKV
+96 VALAAYPLVFTV
-110 YGDIKARRFT
+110 YDDIKERRFT
-120 EIELMIISVVAAC
+120 EVELMIISVIAAC

-146 LYRIGEI
+146 LYRVGEM
-153 IEDRAVENSRKA
+153 IEDRAVENSRKS
-165 IDSVAKIQQDYA
+165 IDSVSKIQQDFA
-177 HLVLDDGTTRKV
+177 HLVLEDGSTQKV
-189 DAEDVPVG
+189 HADEMPVG
-197 AKINVLPYERFP
+197 SKITVLPYERFP
-209 IDGVVESGISTA
+209 IDGVVFSGISTA

-228 ESLPITLGKGV
+228 ESKPITLGKGV
-239 EVKSGMVNGKDSVTV
+239 EVKSGMINGKDSVTV

-268 VRMVEDAT
+268 VKMVEDAA
-276 EKKGNV
+276 ERKGNV

-297 VIIAVALAVI
+297 VIIAVLLAVI
-307 GSIATKDV
+307 GSIATKDP
-315 ASWVKRALVFL
+315 ASWIKRALIFL

-339 LGFYTGIGA
+339 LGFYTGIGT
-348 AAKDGIIVKG
+348 AAKDGVIVKG
-358 SIFIEAFAKAKAFV
+358 SVFIEAFAKAKTFV

-377 TLTTGNF
+377 TLTTGSF
-384 EVSKIT
+384 EVSKVT
-390 SMSNFTEEQ
+390 PMSKFSEDQ

-406 AEYYS
+406 AEHFS
-411 SHPIAKSIVGAAP
+411 SHPIAKSIVEAAP
-424 QIDEKYL
+424 PIDEKYL

-447 GKRILCGGRRLL
+447 GKKILCGGRRLL
-459 ETEGVETPDY
+459 ETEGIETPDY
-469 TDGDVCVVFD
+469 TDGDVCVVLD
-479 GKIIGTI
+479 GRLIGTI

-493 NGVEDMVEH
+493 KGVADMVEK

-516 DNETASDEVAKAI
+516 DNETASDEVADAV

-540 EEKLSHLEE
+540 EEKLSHLEQ

-610 RTINIVHFNLIF
+610 RTVNIVSFNLIF
-622 AIVIKMIVLILGA
+622 AITIKMIVLILGA
-635 AGYAPVW
+635 AGFAQVW

-649 GVCVICILI
+649 GVCIICILI
-658 STLIGK
+658 SALIGK

>member
-1 MSEHEFEHEHEYGC
+1 MSEHS
-15 EHNCCEHDGHC
+15 HD
-26 ECGHEHE
+26 
-33 HHHEHESEHGHSHG
+33 SHSS
-47 CACGCGGCA
+47 CGGCCGSCA
-56 HDDEE
+56 HDHEE
-61 EETKLSLTLLGVSA
+61 KEENKLSKILLGVSA
-75 VLVVVGLFLKSIPI
+75 ALVAVELFLKALPVAATIIGI
-89 AQTIVGI
+89 AA
-96 VAVVLAAYPLVFKV
+96 VALAAYPLVFTV
-110 YGDIKARRFT
+110 YDDIKERRFT
-120 EIELMIISVVAAC
+120 EVELMIISVIAAC

-146 LYRIGEI
+146 LYRVGEM
-153 IEDRAVENSRKA
+153 IEDRAVENSRKS
-165 IDSVAKIQQDYA
+165 IDSVSKIQQDFA
-177 HLVLDDGTTRKV
+177 HLVLEDGSTQKV
-189 DAEDVPVG
+189 HADEVPVG
-197 AKINVLPYERFP
+197 SKITVLPYERFP
-209 IDGVVESGISTA
+209 IDGVVFSGISTA

-228 ESLPITLGKGV
+228 ESKPITLGKGV
-239 EVKSGMVNGKDSVTV
+239 EVKSGMINGKDSVTV

-268 VRMVEDAT
+268 VKMVEDAA
-276 EKKGNV
+276 ERKGNV

-297 VIIAVALAVI
+297 VIIAVLLAVI
-307 GSIATKDV
+307 GSIATKDP
-315 ASWVKRALVFL
+315 ASWIKRALIFL

-339 LGFYTGIGA
+339 LGFYTGIGT

-358 SIFIEAFAKAKAFV
+358 SVFIEAFAKAKTFV

-377 TLTTGNF
+377 TLTTGSF
-384 EVSKIT
+384 EVSKVT
-390 SMSNFTEEQ
+390 PMSKFSEDQ
-399 ILTLAAA
+399 ILTLVAA
-406 AEYYS
+406 AEHFS
-411 SHPIAKSIVGAAP
+411 SHPIAKSIVEAAP
-424 QIDEKYL
+424 PIDEKYL

-447 GKRILCGGRRLL
+447 GKKILCGGRRLL
-459 ETEGVETPDY
+459 ETEGIETPDY
-469 TDGDVCVVFD
+469 TDGDVCVVLD
-479 GKIIGTI
+479 GRLIGTI

-493 NGVEDMVEH
+493 KGVADMVEK

-516 DNETASDEVAKAI
+516 DNETASDEVANAV

-540 EEKLSHLEE
+540 EEKLSHLEQ

-610 RTINIVHFNLIF
+610 RTVNIVSFNLIF
-622 AIVIKMIVLILGA
+622 AITIKMIVLILGA
-635 AGYAPVW
+635 AGFAQVW

-649 GVCVICILI
+649 GVCIICILI
-658 STLIGK
+658 SALIGK

>member
-1 MSEHEFEHEHEYGC
+1 MSEHSHDCHSSCSGC
-15 EHNCCEHDGHC
+15 CGNC
-26 ECGHEHE
+26 
-33 HHHEHESEHGHSHG
+33 SHG
-47 CACGCGGCA
+47 N
-56 HDDEE
+56 EE
-61 EETKLSLTLLGVSA
+61 KEENKLSKILLGVSA
-75 VLVVVGLFLKSIPI
+75 ALVVVGLFLKSLPVAATIIGI
-89 AQTIVGI
+89 AA
-96 VAVVLAAYPLVFKV
+96 VALAAYPLVFTV
-110 YGDIKARRFT
+110 YDDIKERRFT
-120 EIELMIISVVAAC
+120 EVELMLISVIAAC

-146 LYRIGEI
+146 LYRIGEM
-153 IEDRAVENSRKA
+153 IEDRAVENSRKS
-165 IDSVAKIQQDYA
+165 IDSVSKIQQDFA
-177 HLVLDDGTTRKV
+177 HLILEDGSTQKV
-189 DAEDVPVG
+189 HADEVPFG
-197 AKINVLPYERFP
+197 SKITVLPYERFP
-209 IDGVVESGISTA
+209 IDGVVYSGISTA

-228 ESLPITLGKGV
+228 ESKPITLGRGV
-239 EVKSGMVNGKDSVTV
+239 EVKSGMINGKDSVTV

-268 VRMVEDAT
+268 VKMVEDAA
-276 EKKGNV
+276 ERKGNV

-297 VIIAVALAVI
+297 VIIAVLLAVI
-307 GSIATKDV
+307 GSIATKDP
-315 ASWVKRALVFL
+315 ASWIKRALIFL

-339 LGFYTGIGA
+339 LGFYTGIGT

-358 SIFIEAFAKAKAFV
+358 SVFIEAFAKAKTFV

-377 TLTTGNF
+377 TLTTGSF
-384 EVSKIT
+384 EVSKVT
-390 SMSNFTEEQ
+390 PMSKFSEDQ

-406 AEYYS
+406 AEHFS
-411 SHPIAKSIVGAAP
+411 SHPIAKSIVEAAP
-424 QIDEKYL
+424 PIDEKYL

-447 GKRILCGGRRLL
+447 GKKILCGGRRLL

-469 TDGDVCVVFD
+469 TDGDVCVVLD
-479 GKIIGTI
+479 GRLIGTI

-493 NGVEDMVEH
+493 KGVADMVER
-502 LRDQGVEH
+502 LRDQGIEH

-516 DNETASDEVAKAI
+516 DNETASDEVAKAV

-540 EEKLSHLEE
+540 EEKLSHLED

-610 RTINIVHFNLIF
+610 RTINIVNFNLIF
-622 AIVIKMIVLILGA
+622 AITVKMIVLILGA
-635 AGYAPVW
+635 AGFAPVW

-649 GVCVICILI
+649 GVCIICILI
-658 STLIGK
+658 SALIGK

>member
-1 MSEHEFEHEHEYGC
+1 MSEHS
-15 EHNCCEHDGHC
+15 HD
-26 ECGHEHE
+26 
-33 HHHEHESEHGHSHG
+33 SHSS
-47 CACGCGGCA
+47 CGGCCGSCA
-56 HDDEE
+56 HDHEE
-61 EETKLSLTLLGVSA
+61 KEENKLSKILLGVSA
-75 VLVVVGLFLKSIPI
+75 ALVAVELFLKALPVAATIIGI
-89 AQTIVGI
+89 AA
-96 VAVVLAAYPLVFKV
+96 VALAAYPLVFTV
-110 YGDIKARRFT
+110 YDDIKERRFT
-120 EIELMIISVVAAC
+120 EVELMIISVIAAC

-146 LYRIGEI
+146 LYRVGEM
-153 IEDRAVENSRKA
+153 IEDRAVENSRKS
-165 IDSVAKIQQDYA
+165 IDSVSKIQQDFA
-177 HLVLDDGTTRKV
+177 HLVLEDGSTQKV
-189 DAEDVPVG
+189 HADEVPVG
-197 AKINVLPYERFP
+197 SKITVLPYERFP
-209 IDGVVESGISTA
+209 IDGVVFSGISTA

-228 ESLPITLGKGV
+228 ESKPITLGKGV
-239 EVKSGMVNGKDSVTV
+239 EVKSGMINGKDSVTV
-254 VTTELFGNSTASRI
+254 VTTELFSNSTASRI
-268 VRMVEDAT
+268 VKMVEDAA
-276 EKKGNV
+276 ERKGNV

-297 VIIAVALAVI
+297 VIIAVLLAVI
-307 GSIATKDV
+307 GSIATKDP
-315 ASWVKRALVFL
+315 ASWIKRALIFL

-339 LGFYTGIGA
+339 LGFYTGIGT

-358 SIFIEAFAKAKAFV
+358 SVFIEAFAKTKTFV

-377 TLTTGNF
+377 TLTTGSF
-384 EVSKIT
+384 EVSKVT
-390 SMSNFTEEQ
+390 PMSKFSEDQ

-406 AEYYS
+406 AEHFS
-411 SHPIAKSIVGAAP
+411 SHPIAKSIVEAAP
-424 QIDEKYL
+424 PIDEKYL

-447 GKRILCGGRRLL
+447 GKKILCGGRRLL
-459 ETEGVETPDY
+459 ETEGIETPDY
-469 TDGDVCVVFD
+469 TDGDVCVVLD
-479 GKIIGTI
+479 GRLIGTI

-493 NGVEDMVEH
+493 KGVADMVEK

-516 DNETASDEVAKAI
+516 DNETASDEVANAV

-540 EEKLSHLEE
+540 EEKLSHLEQ

-610 RTINIVHFNLIF
+610 RTVNIVSFNLIF
-622 AIVIKMIVLILGA
+622 AITIKMIVLILGA
-635 AGYAPVW
+635 AGFAQVW

-649 GVCVICILI
+649 GVCIICILI
-658 STLIGK
+658 SALIGK

>member
-1 MSEHEFEHEHEYGC
+1 MSEHNHEHEHDCECECCCEAEHEHE
-15 EHNCCEHDGHC
+15 H
-26 ECGHEHE
+26 
-33 HHHEHESEHGHSHG
+33 EHGHSHG
-47 CACGCGGCA
+47 CGGGCSCCG
-56 HDDEE
+56 HDEE
-61 EETKLSLTLLGVSA
+61 EKEETLLSKILLGVSV
-75 VLVVVGLFLKSIPI
+75 VLVIVGLFLKTGTILSMILGI
-89 AQTIVGI
+89 A
-96 VAVVLAAYPLVFKV
+96 AVVLAAYPLLFTV
-110 YGDIKARRFT
+110 YDDIKARRFT
-120 EIELMIISVVAAC
+120 EVELMLISVVAAC
-133 CIGELRDAALVAI
+133 CIGELRDAALVAV
-146 LYRIGEI
+146 LYRIGEML
-153 IEDRAVENSRKA
+153 EDRAVENSRKA
-165 IDSVAKIQQDYA
+165 IDSVAKIQQDFA
-177 HLVLDDGTTRKV
+177 HIIREDGTTEKV
-189 DAEDVPVG
+189 HADDVPIG
-197 AKINVLPYERFP
+197 SRISVLPYERFP
-209 IDGVVESGISTA
+209 IDGIVESGISTA

-239 EVKSGMVNGKDSVTV
+239 EVKSGMINGKDSVTV

-268 VRMVEDAT
+268 VKMVEDAT

-282 QKFITRFAKYYTPIV
+282 QKFITRFAKYYTPVV
-297 VIIAVALAVI
+297 VIVAFALAII

-358 SIFIEAFAKAKAFV
+358 SVFIEAFAKAKAFV

-377 TLTTGNF
+377 TLTTGAF

-390 SMSNFTEEQ
+390 SMSGFSEEQ

-411 SHPIAKSIVGAAP
+411 SHPIAKSIVKAAP
-424 QIDEKYL
+424 PIDEKYL

-469 TDGDVCVVFD
+469 TDGDVCVVLD

-493 NGVEDMVEH
+493 KDVENMVES

-516 DNETASDEVAKAI
+516 DNEKASDEVANAI

-549 IKNEYGKVV
+549 IKSQYGKVV

-604 AHRLFK
+604 AHKLFK
-610 RTINIVHFNLIF
+610 RTINIVHFNIIF
-622 AIVIKMIVLILGA
+622 ALAIKLIVLVLGA

-649 GVCVICILI
+649 GVCLICVLI
-658 STLIGK
+658 SALIGK
-664 AKNSFF
+664 GKNSFF
-670 DTIHLR
+670 DSIHLN

>member
-1 MSEHEFEHEHEYGC
+1 MSEHSHDSHSS
-15 EHNCCEHDGHC
+15 CCGS
-26 ECGHEHE
+26 CG
-33 HHHEHESEHGHSHG
+33 S
-47 CACGCGGCA
+47 CA
-56 HDDEE
+56 HDHEE
-61 EETKLSLTLLGVSA
+61 KEENKLSKILLGVSA
-75 VLVVVGLFLKSIPI
+75 ALVAVELFLKALPVAATIIGI
-89 AQTIVGI
+89 AA
-96 VAVVLAAYPLVFKV
+96 VALAAYPLVFTV
-110 YGDIKARRFT
+110 YDDIKERRFT
-120 EIELMIISVVAAC
+120 EVELMIISVIAAC

-146 LYRIGEI
+146 LYRVGEM
-153 IEDRAVENSRKA
+153 IEDRAVENSRKS
-165 IDSVAKIQQDYA
+165 IDSVSKIQQDFA
-177 HLVLDDGTTRKV
+177 HLVLEDGSTQKV
-189 DAEDVPVG
+189 HADEVPVG
-197 AKINVLPYERFP
+197 SKITVLPYERFP
-209 IDGVVESGISTA
+209 IDGVVFSGISTA

-228 ESLPITLGKGV
+228 ESKPITLGKGV
-239 EVKSGMVNGKDSVTV
+239 EVKSGMINGKDSVTV

-268 VRMVEDAT
+268 VKMVEDAA
-276 EKKGNV
+276 ERKGNV

-297 VIIAVALAVI
+297 VIIAVLLAVI
-307 GSIATKDV
+307 GSIATKDP
-315 ASWVKRALVFL
+315 ASWIKRALIFL

-339 LGFYTGIGA
+339 LGFYTGIGT

-358 SIFIEAFAKAKAFV
+358 SVFIEAFAKAKTFV

-377 TLTTGNF
+377 TLTTGSF
-384 EVSKIT
+384 EVSKVT
-390 SMSNFTEEQ
+390 PMSKFSEDQ

-406 AEYYS
+406 AEHFS
-411 SHPIAKSIVGAAP
+411 SHPIAKSIVEAAP
-424 QIDEKYL
+424 PIDEKYL

-447 GKRILCGGRRLL
+447 GKKILCGGRRLL
-459 ETEGVETPDY
+459 ETEGIETPDY
-469 TDGDVCVVFD
+469 TDGDVCVVLD
-479 GKIIGTI
+479 GRLIGTI

-493 NGVEDMVEH
+493 KGVADMVEK

-516 DNETASDEVAKAI
+516 DNETASDEVADAV

-540 EEKLSHLEE
+540 EEKLSHLEQ

-610 RTINIVHFNLIF
+610 RTVNIVSFNLIF
-622 AIVIKMIVLILGA
+622 AITIKMIVLILGA
-635 AGYAPVW
+635 AGFAQVW

-649 GVCVICILI
+649 GVCIICILI
-658 STLIGK
+658 SALIGK

>member
-1 MSEHEFEHEHEYGC
+1 MSEHS
-15 EHNCCEHDGHC
+15 HDC
-26 ECGHEHE
+26 
-33 HHHEHESEHGHSHG
+33 HSS
-47 CACGCGGCA
+47 CGGCCGNCS
-56 HDDEE
+56 HGNEE
-61 EETKLSLTLLGVSA
+61 KEENKLSKILLGVSA
-75 VLVVVGLFLKSIPI
+75 ALVVVGLFLKSLPVTATVIGI
-89 AQTIVGI
+89 AA
-96 VAVVLAAYPLVFKV
+96 VALAAYPLVFTV
-110 YGDIKARRFT
+110 YDDIKERRFT
-120 EIELMIISVVAAC
+120 EVELMLISVIAAC

-146 LYRIGEI
+146 LYRIGEM
-153 IEDRAVENSRKA
+153 IEDRAVENSRKS
-165 IDSVAKIQQDYA
+165 IDSVSKIQQDFA
-177 HLVLDDGTTRKV
+177 HLILEDGSTQKV
-189 DAEDVPVG
+189 HADEVPVG
-197 AKINVLPYERFP
+197 SKITVLPYERFP
-209 IDGVVESGISTA
+209 IDGVVYSGISTA

-228 ESLPITLGKGV
+228 ESKPITLGRGV
-239 EVKSGMVNGKDSVTV
+239 EVKSGMINGKDSVTV

-268 VRMVEDAT
+268 VKMVEDAA
-276 EKKGNV
+276 ERKGNV

-297 VIIAVALAVI
+297 VIIAVLMAVI
-307 GSIATKDV
+307 GSIATKDP
-315 ASWVKRALVFL
+315 ASWIKRALIFL

-339 LGFYTGIGA
+339 LGFYTGIGT

-358 SIFIEAFAKAKAFV
+358 SVFIEAFAKAKTFV

-377 TLTTGNF
+377 TLTTGSF
-384 EVSKIT
+384 EVSKVT
-390 SMSNFTEEQ
+390 PMSKFSEDQ

-406 AEYYS
+406 AEHLS
-411 SHPIAKSIVGAAP
+411 SHPIAKSIVEAAP
-424 QIDEKYL
+424 PIDEKYL

-447 GKRILCGGRRLL
+447 GKKILCGGRRLL

-469 TDGDVCVVFD
+469 TDGDVCVVLD
-479 GKIIGTI
+479 GRLIGTI

-493 NGVEDMVEH
+493 KGVADMVER
-502 LRDQGVEH
+502 LRDQGIEH

-516 DNETASDEVAKAI
+516 DNETASDEVAKAV

-540 EEKLSHLEE
+540 EEKLSHLED

-610 RTINIVHFNLIF
+610 RTINIVNFNLIF
-622 AIVIKMIVLILGA
+622 AITVKMIVLILGA
-635 AGYAPVW
+635 AGFAPVW

-649 GVCVICILI
+649 GVCIICILI
-658 STLIGK
+658 SALIGK

>member
-1 MSEHEFEHEHEYGC
+1 MSEHS
-15 EHNCCEHDGHC
+15 HD
-26 ECGHEHE
+26 
-33 HHHEHESEHGHSHG
+33 SHSS
-47 CACGCGGCA
+47 CGGCCGSCA
-56 HDDEE
+56 HDHEE
-61 EETKLSLTLLGVSA
+61 KEENKLSKILLGVSA
-75 VLVVVGLFLKSIPI
+75 ALVAVELFLKALPVAATIIGI
-89 AQTIVGI
+89 AA
-96 VAVVLAAYPLVFKV
+96 VALAAYPLVFTV
-110 YGDIKARRFT
+110 YDDIKERRFT
-120 EIELMIISVVAAC
+120 EVELMIISVIAAC

-146 LYRIGEI
+146 LYRLGEM
-153 IEDRAVENSRKA
+153 IEDRAVENSRKS
-165 IDSVAKIQQDYA
+165 IDSVSKIQQDFA
-177 HLVLDDGTTRKV
+177 HLVLEDGSTQKV
-189 DAEDVPVG
+189 HADEVPIG
-197 AKINVLPYERFP
+197 SKITVLPYERFP
-209 IDGVVESGISTA
+209 IDGVVFSGISTA

-228 ESLPITLGKGV
+228 ESKPITLGKGV
-239 EVKSGMVNGKDSVTV
+239 EVKSGMINGKDSVTV

-268 VRMVEDAT
+268 VKMVEDAA
-276 EKKGNV
+276 ERKGNV

-297 VIIAVALAVI
+297 VIIAVLLAVI
-307 GSIATKDV
+307 GSIATKDP
-315 ASWVKRALVFL
+315 ASWIKRALIFL

-339 LGFYTGIGA
+339 LGFYTGIGT
-348 AAKDGIIVKG
+348 AAKDGVIVKG
-358 SIFIEAFAKAKAFV
+358 SVFIEAFAKAKTFV

-377 TLTTGNF
+377 TLTTGSF
-384 EVSKIT
+384 EVSKVT
-390 SMSNFTEEQ
+390 PMSKFSEDQ

-406 AEYYS
+406 AEHFS
-411 SHPIAKSIVGAAP
+411 SHPIAKSIVEAAP
-424 QIDEKYL
+424 PIDEKYL

-447 GKRILCGGRRLL
+447 GKKILCGGRRLL
-459 ETEGVETPDY
+459 ETEGIETPDY
-469 TDGDVCVVFD
+469 TDGDVCVVLD
-479 GKIIGTI
+479 GRLIGTI

-493 NGVEDMVEH
+493 KGVADMVEK

-516 DNETASDEVAKAI
+516 DNETASDEVANAV

-540 EEKLSHLEE
+540 EEKLSHLEQ

-610 RTINIVHFNLIF
+610 RTVNIVSFNLIF
-622 AIVIKMIVLILGA
+622 AITIKMIVLILGA
-635 AGYAPVW
+635 AGFAQVW

-649 GVCVICILI
+649 GVCIICILI
-658 STLIGK
+658 SALIGK

>member
-1 MSEHEFEHEHEYGC
+1 MSEHS
-15 EHNCCEHDGHC
+15 HD
-26 ECGHEHE
+26 
-33 HHHEHESEHGHSHG
+33 SHSS
-47 CACGCGGCA
+47 CGGCCGSCA
-56 HDDEE
+56 HDHEE
-61 EETKLSLTLLGVSA
+61 KEENKLSKILLGVSA
-75 VLVVVGLFLKSIPI
+75 ALVAVELFLKALPVAATIIGI
-89 AQTIVGI
+89 AA
-96 VAVVLAAYPLVFKV
+96 VALAAYPLVFTV
-110 YGDIKARRFT
+110 YDDIKERRFT
-120 EIELMIISVVAAC
+120 EVELMIISVIAAC

-146 LYRIGEI
+146 LYRVGEM
-153 IEDRAVENSRKA
+153 IEDRAVENSRKS
-165 IDSVAKIQQDYA
+165 IDSVSKIQQDFA
-177 HLVLDDGTTRKV
+177 HLVLEDGSTQKV
-189 DAEDVPVG
+189 HADEVPVG
-197 AKINVLPYERFP
+197 SKITVLPYERFP
-209 IDGVVESGISTA
+209 IDGVVFSGISTA

-228 ESLPITLGKGV
+228 ESKPITLGKGV
-239 EVKSGMVNGKDSVTV
+239 EVKSGMINGKDSVTV

-268 VRMVEDAT
+268 VKMVEDAA
-276 EKKGNV
+276 ERKGNV

-297 VIIAVALAVI
+297 VIIAVLLSVI
-307 GSIATKDV
+307 GSIATKDP
-315 ASWVKRALVFL
+315 ASWIKRALIFL

-339 LGFYTGIGA
+339 LGFYTGIGT
-348 AAKDGIIVKG
+348 AAKDGVIVKG
-358 SIFIEAFAKAKAFV
+358 SVFIEAFAKAKTFV

-377 TLTTGNF
+377 TLTTGSF
-384 EVSKIT
+384 EVSKVT
-390 SMSNFTEEQ
+390 PMSKFSEDQ

-406 AEYYS
+406 AEHFS
-411 SHPIAKSIVGAAP
+411 SHPIAKSIVEAAP
-424 QIDEKYL
+424 PIDEKYL

-447 GKRILCGGRRLL
+447 GKKILCGGRRLL
-459 ETEGVETPDY
+459 ETEGIETPDY
-469 TDGDVCVVFD
+469 TDGDVCVVLD
-479 GKIIGTI
+479 GKLIGTI

-493 NGVEDMVEH
+493 KGVADMVEK

-516 DNETASDEVAKAI
+516 DNETASDEVADAV

-540 EEKLSHLEE
+540 EEKLSHLEQ

-610 RTINIVHFNLIF
+610 RTVNIVSFNLIF
-622 AIVIKMIVLILGA
+622 AITIKMIVLILGA
-635 AGYAPVW
+635 AGFAQVW

-649 GVCVICILI
+649 GVCIICILI
-658 STLIGK
+658 SALIGK

>member
-1 MSEHEFEHEHEYGC
+1 MS
-15 EHNCCEHDGHC
+15 D
-26 ECGHEHE
+26 
-33 HHHEHESEHGHSHG
+33 HSHD
-47 CACGCGGCA
+47 CHSSCGGCCGNCS
-56 HDDEE
+56 HGNEE
-61 EETKLSLTLLGVSA
+61 KEENKLSKILLGVSA
-75 VLVVVGLFLKSIPI
+75 ALVVVGLFLKSLPVAATIIGI
-89 AQTIVGI
+89 AA
-96 VAVVLAAYPLVFKV
+96 VALAAYPLVFTV
-110 YGDIKARRFT
+110 YDDIKERRFT
-120 EIELMIISVVAAC
+120 EVELMLISVIAAC

-146 LYRIGEI
+146 LYRIGEM
-153 IEDRAVENSRKA
+153 IEGRAVENSRKS
-165 IDSVAKIQQDYA
+165 IDSVSKIQQDFA
-177 HLVLDDGTTRKV
+177 HLILEDGSTQKV
-189 DAEDVPVG
+189 HADEVPVG
-197 AKINVLPYERFP
+197 SKITVLPYERFP
-209 IDGVVESGISTA
+209 IDGVVFSGISTA

-228 ESLPITLGKGV
+228 ESKPITLGKGA
-239 EVKSGMVNGKDSVTV
+239 EVKSGMINGKDSVTV

-268 VRMVEDAT
+268 VKMVEDAA
-276 EKKGNV
+276 ERKGNV

-297 VIIAVALAVI
+297 VIIAVLLAVI
-307 GSIATKDV
+307 GSIATKDP
-315 ASWVKRALVFL
+315 ASWIKRALIFL

-339 LGFYTGIGA
+339 LGFYTGIGT

-358 SIFIEAFAKAKAFV
+358 SVFIEAFAKAKTFV

-377 TLTTGNF
+377 TLTTGSF
-384 EVSKIT
+384 EVSRVT
-390 SMSNFTEEQ
+390 PMSKFSEDQ

-406 AEYYS
+406 AEHFS
-411 SHPIAKSIVGAAP
+411 SHPIAKSIVEAAP
-424 QIDEKYL
+424 PIDEKYL

-447 GKRILCGGRRLL
+447 GKKILCGGRRLL

-469 TDGDVCVVFD
+469 TDGDVCVVLD
-479 GKIIGTI
+479 GRLIGTI

-493 NGVEDMVEH
+493 KGVADMVER
-502 LRDQGVEH
+502 LRDQGIEH

-540 EEKLSHLEE
+540 EEKLSHLEQ

-610 RTINIVHFNLIF
+610 RTINIVNFNLIF
-622 AIVIKMIVLILGA
+622 AITVKMIVLILGA
-635 AGYAPVW
+635 AGFAPVW

-649 GVCVICILI
+649 GVCIICILI
-658 STLIGK
+658 SALIGK
-664 AKNSFF
+664 AKTSFF

>member
-1 MSEHEFEHEHEYGC
+1 MSEHS
-15 EHNCCEHDGHC
+15 HD
-26 ECGHEHE
+26 
-33 HHHEHESEHGHSHG
+33 SHSS
-47 CACGCGGCA
+47 CGGCCGSCA
-56 HDDEE
+56 HDHEE
-61 EETKLSLTLLGVSA
+61 KEENKLSKILLGVSA
-75 VLVVVGLFLKSIPI
+75 ALVAVELFLKALPVAATIIGI
-89 AQTIVGI
+89 AA
-96 VAVVLAAYPLVFKV
+96 VALAAYPLVFTV
-110 YGDIKARRFT
+110 YDDIKERRFT
-120 EIELMIISVVAAC
+120 EVELMIISVIAAC

-146 LYRIGEI
+146 LYRVGEM
-153 IEDRAVENSRKA
+153 IEDRAVENSRKS
-165 IDSVAKIQQDYA
+165 IDSVSKIQQDFA
-177 HLVLDDGTTRKV
+177 HLVLEDGSTQKIHA
-189 DAEDVPVG
+189 DEVPVG
-197 AKINVLPYERFP
+197 SKITVLPYERFP
-209 IDGVVESGISTA
+209 IDGVVFSGISTA

-228 ESLPITLGKGV
+228 ESKPITLGKGV
-239 EVKSGMVNGKDSVTV
+239 EVKSGMINGKDSVTV

-268 VRMVEDAT
+268 VKMVEDAA
-276 EKKGNV
+276 ERKGNV

-297 VIIAVALAVI
+297 VIIAVLLAVI
-307 GSIATKDV
+307 GSIATKDP
-315 ASWVKRALVFL
+315 ASWIKRALIFL

-339 LGFYTGIGA
+339 LGFYTGIGT
-348 AAKDGIIVKG
+348 AAKDGVIVKG
-358 SIFIEAFAKAKAFV
+358 SVFIEAFAKAKTFV

-377 TLTTGNF
+377 TLTTGSF
-384 EVSKIT
+384 EVSKVT
-390 SMSNFTEEQ
+390 PMSKFSEDQ

-406 AEYYS
+406 AEHFS
-411 SHPIAKSIVGAAP
+411 SHPIAKSIVEAAP
-424 QIDEKYL
+424 PIDEKYL

-447 GKRILCGGRRLL
+447 GKKILCGGRRLL
-459 ETEGVETPDY
+459 ETEGIETPDY
-469 TDGDVCVVFD
+469 TDGDVCVVLD
-479 GKIIGTI
+479 GRLIGTI

-493 NGVEDMVEH
+493 KGVADMVEK

-516 DNETASDEVAKAI
+516 DNETASDEVADAV

-540 EEKLSHLEE
+540 EEKLSHLEQ

-610 RTINIVHFNLIF
+610 RTVNIVSFNLIF
-622 AIVIKMIVLILGA
+622 AITIKMIVLILGA
-635 AGYAPVW
+635 AGFAQVW

-649 GVCVICILI
+649 GVCIICILI
-658 STLIGK
+658 SALIGK

>member
-1 MSEHEFEHEHEYGC
+1 MSEHS
-15 EHNCCEHDGHC
+15 HDC
-26 ECGHEHE
+26 
-33 HHHEHESEHGHSHG
+33 HSS
-47 CACGCGGCA
+47 CGGCCGNCS
-56 HDDEE
+56 HGNEE
-61 EETKLSLTLLGVSA
+61 KEENKLSKILLGVSA
-75 VLVVVGLFLKSIPI
+75 ALVVVGLFLKSLPVAATIIGI
-89 AQTIVGI
+89 AA
-96 VAVVLAAYPLVFKV
+96 VALAAYPLVFTV
-110 YGDIKARRFT
+110 YDDIKERRFT
-120 EIELMIISVVAAC
+120 EVELMLISVIAAC

-146 LYRIGEI
+146 LYRIGEM
-153 IEDRAVENSRKA
+153 IEDRAVENSRKS
-165 IDSVAKIQQDYA
+165 IDSVSKIQQDFA
-177 HLVLDDGTTRKV
+177 HLILEDGSTQKV
-189 DAEDVPVG
+189 HADEVPVG
-197 AKINVLPYERFP
+197 SKITVLPYERFP
-209 IDGVVESGISTA
+209 IDGVVYSGISTA

-228 ESLPITLGKGV
+228 ESKPITLGKGA
-239 EVKSGMVNGKDSVTV
+239 EVKSGMINGKDSVTV

-268 VRMVEDAT
+268 VKMVEDAA
-276 EKKGNV
+276 ERKGNV

-297 VIIAVALAVI
+297 VIIAVLLAVI
-307 GSIATKDV
+307 GSIATKDP
-315 ASWVKRALVFL
+315 ASWIKRALIFL

-339 LGFYTGIGA
+339 LGFYTGIGT

-358 SIFIEAFAKAKAFV
+358 SVFIEAFAKAKTFV

-377 TLTTGNF
+377 TLTTGSF
-384 EVSKIT
+384 EVSRVT
-390 SMSNFTEEQ
+390 PMSKFSEDQ

-406 AEYYS
+406 AEHFS
-411 SHPIAKSIVGAAP
+411 SHPIAKSIVEAAP
-424 QIDEKYL
+424 PIDEKYL

-447 GKRILCGGRRLL
+447 GKKILCGGRRLL

-469 TDGDVCVVFD
+469 TDGDVCVVLD
-479 GKIIGTI
+479 GRLIGTI

-493 NGVEDMVEH
+493 KGVADMVER
-502 LRDQGVEH
+502 LRDQGIEH

-540 EEKLSHLEE
+540 EEKLSHLED

-610 RTINIVHFNLIF
+610 RTINIVNFNLIF
-622 AIVIKMIVLILGA
+622 AITVKMIVLILGA
-635 AGYAPVW
+635 AGFAPVW

-649 GVCVICILI
+649 GVCIICILI
-658 STLIGK
+658 SALIGK
-664 AKNSFF
+664 AKTSFF

>member
-1 MSEHEFEHEHEYGC
+1 MSEHS
-15 EHNCCEHDGHC
+15 HD
-26 ECGHEHE
+26 
-33 HHHEHESEHGHSHG
+33 SHSS
-47 CACGCGGCA
+47 CGGCCGSCA
-56 HDDEE
+56 HDHEE
-61 EETKLSLTLLGVSA
+61 KEENKLSKILLGVSA
-75 VLVVVGLFLKSIPI
+75 ALVAVELFLKALPVAATIIGI
-89 AQTIVGI
+89 AA
-96 VAVVLAAYPLVFKV
+96 VALAAYPLVFTV
-110 YGDIKARRFT
+110 YDDIKERRFT
-120 EIELMIISVVAAC
+120 EVELMIISVIAAC

-146 LYRIGEI
+146 LYRVGEM
-153 IEDRAVENSRKA
+153 IEDRAVENSRKS
-165 IDSVAKIQQDYA
+165 IDSVSKIQQDFA
-177 HLVLDDGTTRKV
+177 HLVLEDGSTQKV
-189 DAEDVPVG
+189 HADEVPVG
-197 AKINVLPYERFP
+197 SKITVLPYERFP
-209 IDGVVESGISTA
+209 IDGVVFSGISTA

-228 ESLPITLGKGV
+228 ESKPITLGKGV
-239 EVKSGMVNGKDSVTV
+239 EVKSGMINGKDSVTV

-268 VRMVEDAT
+268 VKMVEDAA
-276 EKKGNV
+276 ERKGNV

-297 VIIAVALAVI
+297 VIIAVLLAVI
-307 GSIATKDV
+307 GSIATKDP
-315 ASWVKRALVFL
+315 ASWIKRALIFL

-339 LGFYTGIGA
+339 LGFYTGIGT
-348 AAKDGIIVKG
+348 AAKDGVIVKG
-358 SIFIEAFAKAKAFV
+358 SVFIEAFAKAKTFV

-377 TLTTGNF
+377 TLTTGSF
-384 EVSKIT
+384 EVSKVT
-390 SMSNFTEEQ
+390 PMSKFSEDQ

-406 AEYYS
+406 AEHFS
-411 SHPIAKSIVGAAP
+411 SHPIANSIVEAAP

-447 GKRILCGGRRLL
+447 GKKILCGGRRLL
-459 ETEGVETPDY
+459 ETEGIETPDY
-469 TDGDVCVVFD
+469 TDGDVCVVLD
-479 GKIIGTI
+479 GRLIGTI

-493 NGVEDMVEH
+493 KGVADMVEK

-516 DNETASDEVAKAI
+516 DNETASDEVADAV

-540 EEKLSHLEE
+540 EEKLSHLEQ

-610 RTINIVHFNLIF
+610 RTVNIVSFNLIF
-622 AIVIKMIVLILGA
+622 AITVKMIVLILGA
-635 AGYAPVW
+635 AGFAQVW

-649 GVCVICILI
+649 GVCIICILI
-658 STLIGK
+658 SALIGK

>member
-1 MSEHEFEHEHEYGC
+1 MSEHS
-15 EHNCCEHDGHC
+15 HD
-26 ECGHEHE
+26 
-33 HHHEHESEHGHSHG
+33 SHSS
-47 CACGCGGCA
+47 CGGCCGSCA
-56 HDDEE
+56 HDHEE
-61 EETKLSLTLLGVSA
+61 KEENKLSKILLGVSA
-75 VLVVVGLFLKSIPI
+75 ALVAVELFLKALPVAATIIGI
-89 AQTIVGI
+89 AA
-96 VAVVLAAYPLVFKV
+96 VALAAYPLVFTV
-110 YGDIKARRFT
+110 YDDIKERRFT
-120 EIELMIISVVAAC
+120 EVELMIISVIAAC

-146 LYRIGEI
+146 LYRVGEM
-153 IEDRAVENSRKA
+153 IEDRAVENSRKS
-165 IDSVAKIQQDYA
+165 IDSVSKIQQDFA
-177 HLVLDDGTTRKV
+177 HLVLEDGSTQKV
-189 DAEDVPVG
+189 HADEVPVG
-197 AKINVLPYERFP
+197 SKITVLPYERFP
-209 IDGVVESGISTA
+209 IDGVVFSGISTA

-228 ESLPITLGKGV
+228 ESKPITLGKGV
-239 EVKSGMVNGKDSVTV
+239 EVKSGMINGKDSVTV

-268 VRMVEDAT
+268 VKMVEDAA
-276 EKKGNV
+276 ERKGNV

-297 VIIAVALAVI
+297 VIIAVLLAVI
-307 GSIATKDV
+307 GSIATKDP
-315 ASWVKRALVFL
+315 ASWIKRALIFL

-339 LGFYTGIGA
+339 LGFYTGIGT
-348 AAKDGIIVKG
+348 AAKDGVIVKG
-358 SIFIEAFAKAKAFV
+358 SVFIEAFAKAKTFV

-377 TLTTGNF
+377 TLTTGSF
-384 EVSKIT
+384 EVSKVT
-390 SMSNFTEEQ
+390 PMSKFSEDQ

-406 AEYYS
+406 AEHFS
-411 SHPIAKSIVGAAP
+411 SHPIAKSIVEAAP
-424 QIDEKYL
+424 PIDEKYL

-447 GKRILCGGRRLL
+447 GKKILCGGRRLL
-459 ETEGVETPDY
+459 ETEGIETPDY
-469 TDGDVCVVFD
+469 TDGDVCVVLD
-479 GKIIGTI
+479 GKLIGTI

-493 NGVEDMVEH
+493 KGVADMVEK

-516 DNETASDEVAKAI
+516 DNETASDEVANAV

-540 EEKLSHLEE
+540 EEKLSHLEQ

-610 RTINIVHFNLIF
+610 RTVNIVSFNLIF
-622 AIVIKMIVLILGA
+622 AITIKMIVLILGA
-635 AGYAPVW
+635 AGFAQVW

-649 GVCVICILI
+649 GVCIICILI
-658 STLIGK
+658 SALIGK

>member
-1 MSEHEFEHEHEYGC
+1 MSEHS
-15 EHNCCEHDGHC
+15 HDC
-26 ECGHEHE
+26 
-33 HHHEHESEHGHSHG
+33 HSS
-47 CACGCGGCA
+47 CGGCCGNCS
-56 HDDEE
+56 HGNEE
-61 EETKLSLTLLGVSA
+61 KEENKLSKILLGVSA
-75 VLVVVGLFLKSIPI
+75 ALVVVGLFLKSLPVAATIIGI
-89 AQTIVGI
+89 AA
-96 VAVVLAAYPLVFKV
+96 VALAAYPLVFTV
-110 YGDIKARRFT
+110 YDDIKERRFT
-120 EIELMIISVVAAC
+120 EVELMLISVIAAC

-146 LYRIGEI
+146 LYRIGEM
-153 IEDRAVENSRKA
+153 IEDRAVENSRKS
-165 IDSVAKIQQDYA
+165 IDSVSKIQQDFA
-177 HLVLDDGTTRKV
+177 HLILEDGSTQKV
-189 DAEDVPVG
+189 HADEVPVG
-197 AKINVLPYERFP
+197 SKITVLPYERFP
-209 IDGVVESGISTA
+209 IDGVVYSGISTA

-228 ESLPITLGKGV
+228 ESKPITLGKGA
-239 EVKSGMVNGKDSVTV
+239 EVKSGMINGKDSVTV

-268 VRMVEDAT
+268 VKMVEDAA
-276 EKKGNV
+276 ERKGNV

-297 VIIAVALAVI
+297 VIIAVLLAVI
-307 GSIATKDV
+307 GSIATKDP
-315 ASWVKRALVFL
+315 ASWIKRALIFL

-339 LGFYTGIGA
+339 LGFYTGIGT

-358 SIFIEAFAKAKAFV
+358 SVFIEAFAKAKTFV

-377 TLTTGNF
+377 TLTTGSF
-384 EVSKIT
+384 EVSRVT
-390 SMSNFTEEQ
+390 PMSKFSEDQ

-406 AEYYS
+406 AEHFS
-411 SHPIAKSIVGAAP
+411 SHPIAKSIVEAAP
-424 QIDEKYL
+424 PIDEKYL

-447 GKRILCGGRRLL
+447 GKKILCGGRRLL

-469 TDGDVCVVFD
+469 TDGDVCVVLD
-479 GKIIGTI
+479 GRLIGTI

-493 NGVEDMVEH
+493 KGVADMVER
-502 LRDQGVEH
+502 LRDQGIEH

-540 EEKLSHLEE
+540 EEKLSHLED

-610 RTINIVHFNLIF
+610 RTINIVNFNLIF
-622 AIVIKMIVLILGA
+622 AITVKMIVLILGA

-649 GVCVICILI
+649 GVCIICILI
-658 STLIGK
+658 SSLIGK

>member
-1 MSEHEFEHEHEYGC
+1 MSEHS
-15 EHNCCEHDGHC
+15 HDC
-26 ECGHEHE
+26 
-33 HHHEHESEHGHSHG
+33 HSS
-47 CACGCGGCA
+47 CGGCCGNCS
-56 HDDEE
+56 HGNEE
-61 EETKLSLTLLGVSA
+61 KEENKLSKILLGVSA
-75 VLVVVGLFLKSIPI
+75 ALVVVGLFLKSLPVAATVIGI
-89 AQTIVGI
+89 AA
-96 VAVVLAAYPLVFKV
+96 VALAAYPLVFTV
-110 YGDIKARRFT
+110 YDDIKERRFT
-120 EIELMIISVVAAC
+120 EVELMLISVIAAC

-146 LYRIGEI
+146 LYRIGEM
-153 IEDRAVENSRKA
+153 IEDRAVENSRKS
-165 IDSVAKIQQDYA
+165 IDSVSKIQQDFA
-177 HLVLDDGTTRKV
+177 HLILEDGSTQKV
-189 DAEDVPVG
+189 HADEVPVG
-197 AKINVLPYERFP
+197 SKITVLPYERFP
-209 IDGVVESGISTA
+209 IDGVVYSGISTA

-228 ESLPITLGKGV
+228 ESKPITLGRGV
-239 EVKSGMVNGKDSVTV
+239 EIKSGMINGKDSVTV

-268 VRMVEDAT
+268 VKMVEDAA
-276 EKKGNV
+276 ERKGNV

-297 VIIAVALAVI
+297 VVIAVLMAVI
-307 GSIATKDV
+307 GSIATKDP
-315 ASWVKRALVFL
+315 ASWIKRALIFL

-339 LGFYTGIGA
+339 LGFYTGIGT

-358 SIFIEAFAKAKAFV
+358 SVFIEAFAKAKTFV

-377 TLTTGNF
+377 TLTTGSF
-384 EVSKIT
+384 EVSKVT
-390 SMSNFTEEQ
+390 PMSKFSEDQ

-406 AEYYS
+406 AEHFS
-411 SHPIAKSIVGAAP
+411 SHPIAKSIVEAAP
-424 QIDEKYL
+424 PIDEKYL

-447 GKRILCGGRRLL
+447 GKKILCGGRRLL

-469 TDGDVCVVFD
+469 TDGDVCVVLD
-479 GKIIGTI
+479 GRLIGTI

-493 NGVEDMVEH
+493 KGVADMVER
-502 LRDQGVEH
+502 LRDQGIEH

-516 DNETASDEVAKAI
+516 DNETASDEVADAV

-610 RTINIVHFNLIF
+610 RTINIVNFNLIF
-622 AIVIKMIVLILGA
+622 AITVKMIVLILGA
-635 AGYAPVW
+635 AGFAPVW

-649 GVCVICILI
+649 GVCIICILI
-658 STLIGK
+658 SALIGK